1 MYTKI
6 SSGKEHRRHR
16 ARRVSVL
23 LVVLALLFTMLPTGL
38 YTVAGAAEATETA
51 RPEPTPEPPA
61 DDTTDDPA
69 NGTTDDPADGTTDG
83 TTDDPADG
91 TTDDPADGT
100 TDDPADGTTDDPA
113 DDITDRAAPTATAV
127 TVTCYAA
134 VDGGWKQ
141 VGTVQT
147 DKIDSNSTRYY
158 IMAAELDGIYGE
170 YGFSSANY
178 SGELFFPHTDGRNAD
193 TLWADAAPKKNTDGA
208 WRIPLSKQGPIY
220 LYYLPGNT
228 VGTPSYF
235 TGSKA
240 KTDPTMLEDNM
251 FYTITVED
259 DLNRV
264 YQEPPAPKIAFHGE
278 NVSITLNT
286 VSSMAWD
293 AMDGLTGKPLELGPT
308 KQTETSVTYTI
319 VEISQPVVFYPH
331 TDTLVIKYEAEPD
344 GWQHKIGQFEPSVQ
358 APQQSAMVKGKKTL
372 LVEPGDGDYT
382 LLAPDVDRI
391 AVTITGANNH
401 TMFYSFAGWKVVS
414 AAGSPVLPAGT
425 VLTADDLN
433 AYAGSDGVILLQAVW
448 SGVDSHNRPN
458 TVHFFLHLNGEIRGS
473 VDDGVQWEDQKDY
486 TPALHTTRM
495 LGADNIPAE
504 YSNKNAE
511 GVVKPLVAR
520 ATNGDNAYAV
530 DDTIRNM
537 VNNPVQGGRL
547 EDLPNEETIFAY
559 LRAHSDTI
567 TMKVDG
573 VKIPAEMLN
582 SDYFQIRWNMVKFEH
597 SDGWH
602 IDGVLVAKRT
612 RFFVTKTFAGDAEAI
627 KQVRDKFLITVSHT
641 ENGSSVTDF
650 TLVPQ
655 PAKEVT
661 EQGKRGYTRYDA
673 ETDTYTWEVPAQQR
687 RDYTIKETGHTL
699 QGDKWRVN
707 NRYLIRNHP
716 QGLSGG
722 YQDYPEESGITITAV
737 AYGNDVPNTAV
748 QTVALQNIYVG
759 IGTLTVKTQDSITG
773 NGLAKVEYKLS
784 RPGGAEVVLY
794 RKPNTTLYSVVQEE
808 GYTEQIAD
816 CKIIAD
822 ASGFFTIRLE
832 EGTYTLTETLPT
844 GYFGPGTV
852 QVTVVQ
858 NTGGNIS
865 YHAEA
870 KALPEGITP
879 STGSW
884 LQNADA
890 DNVVILNVPRM
901 LISVTARS
909 SWPATGDKLPVTVE
923 LWRDGAPL
931 PGDAYTVELNKENE
945 WQYTWENLPLF
956 TDGTVADYTLR
967 EIEIGDT
974 YRDPGVAEDGFAD
987 YLVTYAKALYRQA
1000 EDKEYR
1006 EEHWWQKADGTQC
1019 FAREALLVVN
1029 NEGIR
1034 GEIAFEKVDEKGY
1047 PLKGAEFTLYADVE
1061 CTKRLAT
1068 ATSDENGDVQFEDK
1082 WPAGTYYLRETTA
1095 PVGYTAAELTW
1106 TVKIAAGKATVSTPG
1121 GTTVTEVKNT
1131 SRLRLKL
1138 RVLGQLGEELPGA
1151 VLWVTRDNGSPMLY
1165 KTDEAG
1171 AALLEQMPA
1180 GDYIIQLAGTPTGY
1194 VPEDSAPNLKAE
1206 YGTLTYLDTANTAW
1220 QLEQCEG
1227 EEYTYLL
1234 TLKLKELHILPST
1247 GGTGT
1252 VPFTLAGAAL
1262 MAVAV
1267 LLPSRK
1273 KVK

>member
-1 MYTKI
+1 MHTKI
-6 SSGKEHRRHR
+6 SSEKEHRRHR

-38 YTVAGAAEATETA
+38 YTVADAAPAEEEPALVPAPEEALPEPEDSMTKEEEMDEQPAEAQ
-51 RPEPTPEPPA
+51 PA
-61 DDTTDDPA
+61 EDKA
-69 NGTTDDPADGTTDG
+69 
-83 TTDDPADG
+83 
-91 TTDDPADGT
+91 
-100 TDDPADGTTDDPA
+100 
-113 DDITDRAAPTATAV
+113 RAAAATV
-127 TVTCYAA
+127 ECYAA
-134 VDGGWKQ
+134 RDGIWYP
-141 VGTVQT
+141 VTTVQT
-147 DKIDSNSTRYY
+147 AAQYTDGSGKLRYY
-158 IMAAELDGIYGE
+158 ITAAELEEVYSV
-170 YGFSSANY
+170 YGFKAANY
-178 SGELFFPHTDGRNAD
+178 HGERFFPHTDSYDPNEM
-193 TLWADAAPKKNTDGA
+193 WADAAPIKSEDGG
-208 WRIPLSKQGPIY
+208 WQIPLSHRTEIR
-220 LYYLPGNT
+220 LYYLPANEEGAE
-228 VGTPSYF
+228 SYF
-235 TGSKA
+235 LNIKELSDETLLA
-240 KTDPTMLEDNM
+240 ENM
-251 FYTITVED
+251 FYTVTVKD

-293 AMDGLTGKPLELGPT
+293 AMDGLTGTHLELEPT

-319 VEISQPVVFYPH
+319 GEISQPVVFYPH
-331 TDTLVIKYEAEPD
+331 TDTLVIKYEAEPE

-382 LLAPDVDRI
+382 LLAPDIDRI
-391 AVTITGANNH
+391 EVKLTGEKANNRSL
-401 TMFYSFAGWKVVS
+401 FYSFLGWRV
-414 AAGSPVLPAGT
+414 ANITEEVLLQPGT
-425 VLTADDLN
+425 KLTAADLQH
-433 AYAGSDGVILLQAVW
+433 YTGSDGEVTLRAKW
-448 SGVDSHNRPN
+448 SGEDKLKRPI
-458 TVHFFLHLNGEIRGS
+458 TTHFFLHLNGEIRGS

-486 TPALHTTRM
+486 TPALYTTRM

-573 VKIPAEMLN
+573 VEIPAEMLN
-582 SDYFQIRWNMVKFEH
+582 SDHFQIRWNMVKFEH

-655 PAKEVT
+655 PAKAVT
-661 EQGKRGYTRYDA
+661 EQGKLGYTRYDA
-673 ETDTYTWEVPAQQR
+673 EADTYTWEVPAKQR
-687 RDYTIKETGHTL
+687 RDYTIKEAGHTL

-784 RPGGAEVVLY
+784 RPGGAEVALY

-808 GYTEQIAD
+808 GYTEQITD

-832 EGTYTLTETLPT
+832 EGTYTLTEVLPT

-852 QVTVVQ
+852 QVTVAQ

-945 WQYTWENLPLF
+945 WQYTWENMPLF

-1047 PLKGAEFTLYADVE
+1047 PLKGAEFTLYADAE

-1106 TVKIAAGKATVSTPG
+1106 TVKIAAGKATISTPG
-1121 GTTVTEVKNT
+1121 GTTVTEMKNT

-1138 RVLGQLGEELPGA
+1138 KVLGPLGEELPGA
-1151 VLWVTRDNGSPMLY
+1151 VLRVTRDNGSPMLY
-1165 KTDEAG
+1165 KTNEAG

-1234 TLKLKELHILPST
+1234 TLGLKELHILPST

-1267 LLPSRK
+1267 LLPGRK

>member
-1 MYTKI
+1 MHTKI

-38 YTVAGAAEATETA
+38 YTVADAAPAEEEPALVPAPEEALPEPEDSMTKEEETDEQPAEAQ
-51 RPEPTPEPPA
+51 PA
-61 DDTTDDPA
+61 EDKA
-69 NGTTDDPADGTTDG
+69 
-83 TTDDPADG
+83 
-91 TTDDPADGT
+91 
-100 TDDPADGTTDDPA
+100 
-113 DDITDRAAPTATAV
+113 RAAAATV
-127 TVTCYAA
+127 ECYAA
-134 VDGGWKQ
+134 RDGIWYP
-141 VGTVQT
+141 VTTVQT
-147 DKIDSNSTRYY
+147 AAQYTDGSGKLRYY
-158 IMAAELDGIYGE
+158 ITAAELEEVYGA
-170 YGFSSANY
+170 YGFTAANY
-178 SGELFFPHTDGRNAD
+178 HGERFFPHTDSYDPNKM
-193 TLWADAAPKKNTDGA
+193 WADAAPIKSEDGG
-208 WRIPLSKQGPIY
+208 WRIPLSHRTEIR
-220 LYYLPGNT
+220 LYYLPANEEGAE
-228 VGTPSYF
+228 SYF
-235 TGSKA
+235 LDKKELSDETLLA
-240 KTDPTMLEDNM
+240 ENM
-251 FYTITVED
+251 FYTVTVKD

-293 AMDGLTGKPLELGPT
+293 AMDGLTGTHLELEPT

-319 VEISQPVVFYPH
+319 GEISQPVVFYPH

-382 LLAPDVDRI
+382 LLAPDIDRI
-391 AVTITGANNH
+391 EVKLTGEKANNRSL
-401 TMFYSFAGWKVVS
+401 FYSFLGWRV
-414 AAGSPVLPAGT
+414 ANITEEVLLQPGT
-425 VLTADDLN
+425 KLTAADLQH
-433 AYAGSDGVILLQAVW
+433 YTGSDGEVTLRAKW
-448 SGVDSHNRPN
+448 SGEDRLKRPI
-458 TVHFFLHLNGEIRGS
+458 TTHFFLHLNGEIRGS

-486 TPALHTTRM
+486 TPALYTTRM

-537 VNNPVQGGRL
+537 VNNPVQDGRL

-573 VKIPAEMLN
+573 VEIPAEMLN

-655 PAKEVT
+655 PAKAVT
-661 EQGKRGYTRYDA
+661 EQGKLGYTRYDA
-673 ETDTYTWEVPAQQR
+673 EADTYTWEVPAQQR

-748 QTVALQNIYVG
+748 QTVALQNRYVG
-759 IGTLTVKTQDSITG
+759 MGTLSVKTQDSITG

-784 RPGGAEVVLY
+784 RPDGAEVALY

-808 GYTEQIAD
+808 GYTEQITD

-832 EGTYTLTETLPT
+832 EGTYTLTEVLPT

-852 QVTVVQ
+852 QVTVAQ

-901 LISVTARS
+901 LISLTARS

-967 EIEIGDT
+967 VTKIGDT

-1047 PLKGAEFTLYADVE
+1047 PLKGAEFTLYADAE

-1106 TVKIAAGKATVSTPG
+1106 TVKIAAGKATISTPG

-1138 RVLGQLGEELPGA
+1138 KVQGPLGEELPGA
-1151 VLWVTRDNGSPMLY
+1151 VLRVTRDNGSPMLY
-1165 KTDEAG
+1165 KTNEAG

-1220 QLEQCEG
+1220 QLEQREG

-1234 TLKLKELHILPST
+1234 TLELKELHVLPST

-1267 LLPSRK
+1267 LLPGRK

>member
-1 MYTKI
+1 MHTKI

-16 ARRVSVL
+16 ARRASVL

-38 YTVAGAAEATETA
+38 YTVADAAPAEEEPALVPAPEEALPEPEDSMTKEEETDEQPAEAQ
-51 RPEPTPEPPA
+51 PA
-61 DDTTDDPA
+61 EDKA
-69 NGTTDDPADGTTDG
+69 
-83 TTDDPADG
+83 
-91 TTDDPADGT
+91 
-100 TDDPADGTTDDPA
+100 
-113 DDITDRAAPTATAV
+113 RAAAATV
-127 TVTCYAA
+127 ECYAA
-134 VDGGWKQ
+134 RDGIWYP
-141 VGTVQT
+141 VTTVQT
-147 DKIDSNSTRYY
+147 AAQYADGSGKLRYY
-158 IMAAELDGIYGE
+158 ITAAELEEVYGA
-170 YGFSSANY
+170 YGFKAANY
-178 SGELFFPHTDGRNAD
+178 HGERFFPHTDSYDPNKM
-193 TLWADAAPKKNTDGA
+193 WAGAAPIKSEDGG
-208 WRIPLSKQGPIY
+208 WQIPLSHRTEIR
-220 LYYLPGNT
+220 LYYLPANKEGAE
-228 VGTPSYF
+228 SYF
-235 TGSKA
+235 LDKKELSNETLLA
-240 KTDPTMLEDNM
+240 ENM
-251 FYTITVED
+251 FYTVTVED

-293 AMDGLTGKPLELGPT
+293 AMDGLTGTHLELEPT

-319 VEISQPVVFYPH
+319 EKISQPVVFYPH

-382 LLAPDVDRI
+382 LLAPDIDRI
-391 AVTITGANNH
+391 EVKLTGEKANNRSL
-401 TMFYSFAGWKVVS
+401 FYSFLGWRV
-414 AAGSPVLPAGT
+414 ANITEEVLLQPGT
-425 VLTADDLN
+425 KLTAADLQH
-433 AYAGSDGVILLQAVW
+433 YTGSDGEVTLRAKW
-448 SGVDSHNRPN
+448 SGEDKLKRPI
-458 TVHFFLHLNGEIRGS
+458 TTHFFLHLNGEIRGS

-486 TPALHTTRM
+486 TPALYTIRM

-573 VKIPAEMLN
+573 VEIPAEMLN

-655 PAKEVT
+655 PAKAVT
-661 EQGKRGYTRYDA
+661 EQGKLGYTRYDA
-673 ETDTYTWEVPAQQR
+673 EADTYTWEVPAQQR

-699 QGDKWRVN
+699 QSDKWRVN

-1047 PLKGAEFTLYADVE
+1047 PLKGAEFTLYADAE

-1106 TVKIAAGKATVSTPG
+1106 TVKIAAGKATISTPG

-1138 RVLGQLGEELPGA
+1138 KVLGPLGEELPGA
-1151 VLWVTRDNGSPMLY
+1151 VLRVTRDNGSPMLY
-1165 KTDEAG
+1165 KTNEAG

-1267 LLPSRK
+1267 LLPGRK

>member
-1 MYTKI
+1 MHTKI

-16 ARRVSVL
+16 ARRASVL

-38 YTVAGAAEATETA
+38 YTVADAAPAEEEPALVPAPEEALPEPEDSMTKEEETDEQPAEAQ
-51 RPEPTPEPPA
+51 PA
-61 DDTTDDPA
+61 EDKA
-69 NGTTDDPADGTTDG
+69 
-83 TTDDPADG
+83 
-91 TTDDPADGT
+91 
-100 TDDPADGTTDDPA
+100 
-113 DDITDRAAPTATAV
+113 RAAAATV
-127 TVTCYAA
+127 ECYAA
-134 VDGGWKQ
+134 RDGIWYP
-141 VGTVQT
+141 VTTVQT
-147 DKIDSNSTRYY
+147 AAQYADGSGKLRYY
-158 IMAAELDGIYGE
+158 ITAAELEEVYGA
-170 YGFSSANY
+170 YGFKAANY
-178 SGELFFPHTDGRNAD
+178 HGERFFPHTDSYDPNKM
-193 TLWADAAPKKNTDGA
+193 WADAAPIKSEDGG
-208 WRIPLSKQGPIY
+208 WQIPLSHRTEIR
-220 LYYLPGNT
+220 LYYLPANKEGAE
-228 VGTPSYF
+228 SYF
-235 TGSKA
+235 LDKKELSNETLLA
-240 KTDPTMLEDNM
+240 ENM
-251 FYTITVED
+251 FYTVTVED

-293 AMDGLTGKPLELGPT
+293 AMDGLTGTHLELEPT

-319 VEISQPVVFYPH
+319 EKISQPVVFYPH

-382 LLAPDVDRI
+382 LLAPDIDRI
-391 AVTITGANNH
+391 EVKLTGEKANNRSL
-401 TMFYSFAGWKVVS
+401 FYSFLGWRV
-414 AAGSPVLPAGT
+414 ANITEEVLLQPGT
-425 VLTADDLN
+425 KLTAADLQH
-433 AYAGSDGVILLQAVW
+433 YTGSDGEVTLRAKW
-448 SGVDSHNRPN
+448 SGEDKLKRPI
-458 TVHFFLHLNGEIRGS
+458 TTHFFLHLNGEIRGS

-486 TPALHTTRM
+486 TPALYTIRM

-573 VKIPAEMLN
+573 VEIPAEMLN

-602 IDGVLVAKRT
+602 IDGVLVAKRA
-612 RFFVTKTFAGDAEAI
+612 RFFVAKTFAGDAEAI

-655 PAKEVT
+655 PAKAVT
-661 EQGKRGYTRYDA
+661 EQGKLGYTRYDA
-673 ETDTYTWEVPAQQR
+673 EADTYTWEVPAQQR

-722 YQDYPEESGITITAV
+722 YQDYPEESGITITAA

-832 EGTYTLTETLPT
+832 EGTYTLTEVLPT

-852 QVTVVQ
+852 QVTVAQ

-931 PGDAYTVELNKENE
+931 TGDAYTVELNKENE

-1047 PLKGAEFTLYADVE
+1047 PLKGAEFTLYADAE

-1106 TVKIAAGKATVSTPG
+1106 TVKIAAGKATISTPG

-1138 RVLGQLGEELPGA
+1138 KVLGPLGEELPGA
-1151 VLWVTRDNGSPMLY
+1151 VLRVTRDNGSPMLY
-1165 KTDEAG
+1165 KTNEAG

-1180 GDYIIQLAGTPTGY
+1180 RDYIIQLAGTPTGY

-1247 GGTGT
+1247 GGAGT

-1267 LLPSRK
+1267 LLPGRK

>member
-1 MYTKI
+1 MHTKI

-16 ARRVSVL
+16 ARRASVL

-38 YTVAGAAEATETA
+38 YTVADAAPAEEEPALVPAPEEALPEPEDSMTKEEETDEQPAEAQ
-51 RPEPTPEPPA
+51 PA
-61 DDTTDDPA
+61 EDKA
-69 NGTTDDPADGTTDG
+69 
-83 TTDDPADG
+83 
-91 TTDDPADGT
+91 
-100 TDDPADGTTDDPA
+100 
-113 DDITDRAAPTATAV
+113 RAAAATV
-127 TVTCYAA
+127 ECYAA
-134 VDGGWKQ
+134 RDGIWYP
-141 VGTVQT
+141 VTTVQT
-147 DKIDSNSTRYY
+147 AAQYADGSGKLRYY
-158 IMAAELDGIYGE
+158 ITAAELEEVYGA
-170 YGFSSANY
+170 YGFKAANY
-178 SGELFFPHTDGRNAD
+178 HGERFFPHTDSYDPNKM
-193 TLWADAAPKKNTDGA
+193 WADAAPIKSEDGG
-208 WRIPLSKQGPIY
+208 WQIPLSHRTEIR
-220 LYYLPGNT
+220 LYYLPANKEGAE
-228 VGTPSYF
+228 SYF
-235 TGSKA
+235 LDKKELSNETLLA
-240 KTDPTMLEDNM
+240 ENM
-251 FYTITVED
+251 FYTVTVED

-293 AMDGLTGKPLELGPT
+293 AMDGLTGTHLELEPT

-319 VEISQPVVFYPH
+319 EKISQPVVFYPH

-382 LLAPDVDRI
+382 LLAPDIDRI
-391 AVTITGANNH
+391 EVKLTGEKANDRSL
-401 TMFYSFAGWKVVS
+401 FYSFLGWRV
-414 AAGSPVLPAGT
+414 ANITEEVLLQPGT
-425 VLTADDLN
+425 KLTAADLQH
-433 AYAGSDGVILLQAVW
+433 YTGSDGEVTLRAKW
-448 SGVDSHNRPN
+448 SGEDKLKRPI
-458 TVHFFLHLNGEIRGS
+458 TTYFFLHLNGEIRGS

-573 VKIPAEMLN
+573 VDIPAEMLN

-655 PAKEVT
+655 PAKAVT
-661 EQGKRGYTRYDA
+661 EQGKIGYTRYDA

-722 YQDYPEESGITITAV
+722 YQDYPEESGITITAA

-852 QVTVVQ
+852 QVTVAQ

-1151 VLWVTRDNGSPMLY
+1151 VLRVTRDNGSPMLY
-1165 KTDEAG
+1165 KTNEAG

-1227 EEYTYLL
+1227 EGYTYLL
-1234 TLKLKELHILPST
+1234 TLELKELHILPST
-1247 GGTGT
+1247 GGAGT

-1267 LLPSRK
+1267 LLPGRK

>member
-1 MYTKI
+1 MHTKI

-16 ARRVSVL
+16 ARRASVL

-38 YTVAGAAEATETA
+38 YTVADAAPAEEEPALVPAPEEALPEPEDSMTKEEETDEQPAEAQ
-51 RPEPTPEPPA
+51 PA
-61 DDTTDDPA
+61 EDKA
-69 NGTTDDPADGTTDG
+69 
-83 TTDDPADG
+83 
-91 TTDDPADGT
+91 
-100 TDDPADGTTDDPA
+100 
-113 DDITDRAAPTATAV
+113 RAAAATV
-127 TVTCYAA
+127 ECYAA
-134 VDGGWKQ
+134 RDGIWYP
-141 VGTVQT
+141 VTTVQT
-147 DKIDSNSTRYY
+147 AAQYADGSGKLRYY
-158 IMAAELDGIYGE
+158 ITAAELEEVYGA
-170 YGFSSANY
+170 YGFKAANY
-178 SGELFFPHTDGRNAD
+178 HGERFFPHTDSYDPNKM
-193 TLWADAAPKKNTDGA
+193 WAGAAPIKSEDGG
-208 WRIPLSKQGPIY
+208 WQIPLSHRTEIR
-220 LYYLPGNT
+220 LYYLPANKEGAE
-228 VGTPSYF
+228 SYF
-235 TGSKA
+235 LDKKELSNETLLA
-240 KTDPTMLEDNM
+240 ENM
-251 FYTITVED
+251 FYTVTVED

-293 AMDGLTGKPLELGPT
+293 AMDGLTGKPLKLEPT

-382 LLAPDVDRI
+382 LLAPDIDRI
-391 AVTITGANNH
+391 EVKLTGEKANNRLL
-401 TMFYSFAGWKVVS
+401 FYSFLGWRV
-414 AAGSPVLPAGT
+414 ANITEEVLLQPGT
-425 VLTADDLN
+425 KLTAADLQH
-433 AYAGSDGVILLQAVW
+433 YTGSDGEVTLRAKW
-448 SGVDSHNRPN
+448 SGEDKLKRPI
-458 TVHFFLHLNGEIRGS
+458 TTHFFLHLNGEIRGS

-486 TPALHTTRM
+486 TPALYTTRM

-573 VKIPAEMLN
+573 VDIPAEMLN

-641 ENGSSVTDF
+641 ENGSSVADF

-655 PAKEVT
+655 PAKAVT
-661 EQGKRGYTRYDA
+661 EQGKLGYTRYDA
-673 ETDTYTWEVPAQQR
+673 EADTYTWEVPAQQR

-852 QVTVVQ
+852 QVTVAQ

-967 EIEIGDT
+967 ETEIGDT

-1047 PLKGAEFTLYADVE
+1047 PLKGAEFTLYADAE

-1106 TVKIAAGKATVSTPG
+1106 TVKIAAGKATISTPG

-1138 RVLGQLGEELPGA
+1138 KVLGPLGEELPGA
-1151 VLWVTRDNGSPMLY
+1151 VLRVTRDNGSPMLY
-1165 KTDEAG
+1165 KTNEAG

-1220 QLEQCEG
+1220 QLEQCKG

-1234 TLKLKELHILPST
+1234 TLELKELHILPST

-1252 VPFTLAGAAL
+1252 VPFTLAG
-1262 MAVAV
+1262 V
-1267 LLPSRK
+1267 LLMGLTAVMLCRK
-1273 KVK
+1273 KQVK

>member
-1 MYTKI
+1 MHTKI

-16 ARRVSVL
+16 ARRASVL

-38 YTVAGAAEATETA
+38 YTVADAAPAEEEPALVPAPEEALPEPEDSMTKEEETDEQPAEAQ
-51 RPEPTPEPPA
+51 PA
-61 DDTTDDPA
+61 EDKA
-69 NGTTDDPADGTTDG
+69 
-83 TTDDPADG
+83 
-91 TTDDPADGT
+91 
-100 TDDPADGTTDDPA
+100 
-113 DDITDRAAPTATAV
+113 RAAAATV
-127 TVTCYAA
+127 ECYAA
-134 VDGGWKQ
+134 RDGIWYP
-141 VGTVQT
+141 VTTVQT
-147 DKIDSNSTRYY
+147 AAQYADGSGKLRYY
-158 IMAAELDGIYGE
+158 ITAAELEEVYGA
-170 YGFSSANY
+170 YGFKAANY
-178 SGELFFPHTDGRNAD
+178 HGERFFPHTDSYDPNKM
-193 TLWADAAPKKNTDGA
+193 WADAAPIKSEDGG
-208 WRIPLSKQGPIY
+208 WQIPLSHRTEIR
-220 LYYLPGNT
+220 LYYLPANKEGAE
-228 VGTPSYF
+228 SYF
-235 TGSKA
+235 LDKKELSNETLLA
-240 KTDPTMLEDNM
+240 ENM
-251 FYTITVED
+251 FYTVTVED

-293 AMDGLTGKPLELGPT
+293 AMDGLTGTHLELEPT

-319 VEISQPVVFYPH
+319 EKISQPVVFYPH

-382 LLAPDVDRI
+382 LLAPDIDRI
-391 AVTITGANNH
+391 EVKLTGEKANNRSL
-401 TMFYSFAGWKVVS
+401 FYSFLGWRV
-414 AAGSPVLPAGT
+414 ANITEEVLLQPGT
-425 VLTADDLN
+425 KLTAADLQH
-433 AYAGSDGVILLQAVW
+433 YTGSDGEVTLRAKW
-448 SGVDSHNRPN
+448 SGEDKLKRPI
-458 TVHFFLHLNGEIRGS
+458 TTHFFLHLNGEIRGS

-486 TPALHTTRM
+486 TPALYTIRM

-573 VKIPAEMLN
+573 VEIPAEMLN

-655 PAKEVT
+655 PAKAVT
-661 EQGKRGYTRYDA
+661 EQGKLGYTRYDA
-673 ETDTYTWEVPAQQR
+673 EADTYTWEVPAQQR

-1029 NEGIR
+1029 NEGIQ

-1047 PLKGAEFTLYADVE
+1047 PLKGAEFTLYADAE

-1151 VLWVTRDNGSPMLY
+1151 VLRVTRDNGSPMLY
-1165 KTDEAG
+1165 KTNEAG

-1234 TLKLKELHILPST
+1234 TLELKELHILPST
-1247 GGTGT
+1247 GGAGT

-1267 LLPSRK
+1267 LLPGRK

>member
-1 MYTKI
+1 MHTKI

-16 ARRVSVL
+16 ARRASVL

-38 YTVAGAAEATETA
+38 YTVADAAPAEEEPALVPAPEEALPEPEDSMTKEEETDEQPAEAQ
-51 RPEPTPEPPA
+51 PA
-61 DDTTDDPA
+61 EDKA
-69 NGTTDDPADGTTDG
+69 
-83 TTDDPADG
+83 
-91 TTDDPADGT
+91 
-100 TDDPADGTTDDPA
+100 
-113 DDITDRAAPTATAV
+113 RAAAATV
-127 TVTCYAA
+127 ECYAA
-134 VDGGWKQ
+134 RDGIWYP
-141 VGTVQT
+141 VTTVQT
-147 DKIDSNSTRYY
+147 AAQYADGSGKLRYY
-158 IMAAELDGIYGE
+158 ITAAELEEVYGA
-170 YGFSSANY
+170 YGFKAANY
-178 SGELFFPHTDGRNAD
+178 HGERFFPHTDSYDPNKM
-193 TLWADAAPKKNTDGA
+193 WAGAAPIKSEDGG
-208 WRIPLSKQGPIY
+208 WQIPLSHRTEIR
-220 LYYLPGNT
+220 LYYLPANKEGAE
-228 VGTPSYF
+228 SYF
-235 TGSKA
+235 LDKKELSNETLLA
-240 KTDPTMLEDNM
+240 ENM
-251 FYTITVED
+251 FYTVTVED

-293 AMDGLTGKPLELGPT
+293 AMDGLTGTHLELEPT

-319 VEISQPVVFYPH
+319 EKISQPVVFYPH

-382 LLAPDVDRI
+382 LLAPDIDRI
-391 AVTITGANNH
+391 EVKLTGEKANNRSL
-401 TMFYSFAGWKVVS
+401 FYSFLGWRV
-414 AAGSPVLPAGT
+414 ANITEEVLLQPGT
-425 VLTADDLN
+425 KLTAADLQH
-433 AYAGSDGVILLQAVW
+433 YTGSDGEVTLRAKW
-448 SGVDSHNRPN
+448 SGEDKLKRPI
-458 TVHFFLHLNGEIRGS
+458 TTHFFLHLNGEIRGS

-486 TPALHTTRM
+486 TPALYTIRM

-573 VKIPAEMLN
+573 VEIPAEMLN

-655 PAKEVT
+655 PAKAVT
-661 EQGKRGYTRYDA
+661 EQGKLGYTRYDA
-673 ETDTYTWEVPAQQR
+673 EADTYTWEVPAQQR

-748 QTVALQNIYVG
+748 QTVALQTIYVG

-1047 PLKGAEFTLYADVE
+1047 PLKGAEFTLYADAE

-1106 TVKIAAGKATVSTPG
+1106 TVKIAAGKATISTPG

-1138 RVLGQLGEELPGA
+1138 KVLGPLGEELPGA
-1151 VLWVTRDNGSPMLY
+1151 VLRVTRDNGSPMLY
-1165 KTDEAG
+1165 KTNEAG

-1234 TLKLKELHILPST
+1234 TLELKELHILPST

-1267 LLPSRK
+1267 LLPGRK

>member
-1 MYTKI
+1 MHTKI

-16 ARRVSVL
+16 ARRASVL

-38 YTVAGAAEATETA
+38 YTVADAAPAEEEPALVPAPEEALPEPEDSMTKEEETDEQPAEAQ
-51 RPEPTPEPPA
+51 PA
-61 DDTTDDPA
+61 EDKA
-69 NGTTDDPADGTTDG
+69 
-83 TTDDPADG
+83 
-91 TTDDPADGT
+91 
-100 TDDPADGTTDDPA
+100 
-113 DDITDRAAPTATAV
+113 RAAAATV
-127 TVTCYAA
+127 ECYAA
-134 VDGGWKQ
+134 RDGIWYP
-141 VGTVQT
+141 VTTVQT
-147 DKIDSNSTRYY
+147 AAQYADGSGKLRYY
-158 IMAAELDGIYGE
+158 ITAAELEEVYGA
-170 YGFSSANY
+170 YGFKAANY
-178 SGELFFPHTDGRNAD
+178 HGERFFPHTDSYDPNKM
-193 TLWADAAPKKNTDGA
+193 WAGAAPIKSEDGG
-208 WRIPLSKQGPIY
+208 WQIPLSHRTEIR
-220 LYYLPGNT
+220 LYYLPANKEGAE
-228 VGTPSYF
+228 SYF
-235 TGSKA
+235 LDKKELSNETLLA
-240 KTDPTMLEDNM
+240 ENM
-251 FYTITVED
+251 FYTVTVED

-293 AMDGLTGKPLELGPT
+293 AMDGLTGTHLELEPT

-319 VEISQPVVFYPH
+319 EKISQPVVFYPH

-382 LLAPDVDRI
+382 LLAPDIDRI
-391 AVTITGANNH
+391 EVKLTGEKANNRSL
-401 TMFYSFAGWKVVS
+401 FYSFLGWRV
-414 AAGSPVLPAGT
+414 ANITEEVLLQPGT
-425 VLTADDLN
+425 KLTAADLQH
-433 AYAGSDGVILLQAVW
+433 YTGSDGEVTLRAKW
-448 SGVDSHNRPN
+448 SGEDKLKRPI
-458 TVHFFLHLNGEIRGS
+458 TTHFFLHLNGEIRGS

-486 TPALHTTRM
+486 TPALYTIRM

-573 VKIPAEMLN
+573 VEIPAEMLN

-655 PAKEVT
+655 PAKAVT
-661 EQGKRGYTRYDA
+661 EQGKLGYTRYDA
-673 ETDTYTWEVPAQQR
+673 EADTYTWEVPAQQR

-722 YQDYPEESGITITAV
+722 YQDYPEESGITITAA

-832 EGTYTLTETLPT
+832 EGTYTLTEVLPT

-852 QVTVVQ
+852 QVTVAQ

-931 PGDAYTVELNKENE
+931 TGDAYTVELNKENE

-1047 PLKGAEFTLYADVE
+1047 PLKGAEFTLYADAE

-1106 TVKIAAGKATVSTPG
+1106 TVKIAAGKATISTPG

-1138 RVLGQLGEELPGA
+1138 KVLGPLGEELPGA
-1151 VLWVTRDNGSPMLY
+1151 VLRVTRDNGSPMLY
-1165 KTDEAG
+1165 KTNEAG

-1247 GGTGT
+1247 GGAGT

-1267 LLPSRK
+1267 LLPGRK

>member
-1 MYTKI
+1 MHTKI

-16 ARRVSVL
+16 ARRASVL

-38 YTVAGAAEATETA
+38 YTVADAAPAEEEPALVPAPEEALPEPEDSMTKEEETDEQPAEAQ
-51 RPEPTPEPPA
+51 PA
-61 DDTTDDPA
+61 EDKA
-69 NGTTDDPADGTTDG
+69 
-83 TTDDPADG
+83 
-91 TTDDPADGT
+91 
-100 TDDPADGTTDDPA
+100 
-113 DDITDRAAPTATAV
+113 RAAAATV
-127 TVTCYAA
+127 ECYAA
-134 VDGGWKQ
+134 RDGIWYP
-141 VGTVQT
+141 VTTVQT
-147 DKIDSNSTRYY
+147 AAQYADGSGKLRYY
-158 IMAAELDGIYGE
+158 ITAAELEEVYGA
-170 YGFSSANY
+170 YGFKAANY
-178 SGELFFPHTDGRNAD
+178 HGERFFPHTDSYDPNKM
-193 TLWADAAPKKNTDGA
+193 WADAAPIKSEDGG
-208 WRIPLSKQGPIY
+208 WQIPLSHRTEIR
-220 LYYLPGNT
+220 LYYLPANKEGAE
-228 VGTPSYF
+228 SYF
-235 TGSKA
+235 LDKKELSNETLLA
-240 KTDPTMLEDNM
+240 ENM
-251 FYTITVED
+251 FYTVTVED

-293 AMDGLTGKPLELGPT
+293 AMDGLTGTHLELEPT

-319 VEISQPVVFYPH
+319 EKISQPVVFYPH

-382 LLAPDVDRI
+382 LLAPDIDRI
-391 AVTITGANNH
+391 EVKLTGEKANNRSL
-401 TMFYSFAGWKVVS
+401 FYSFLGWRV
-414 AAGSPVLPAGT
+414 ANITEEVLLQPGT
-425 VLTADDLN
+425 KLTAADLQH
-433 AYAGSDGVILLQAVW
+433 YTGSDGEVTLRAKW
-448 SGVDSHNRPN
+448 SGEDKLKRPI
-458 TVHFFLHLNGEIRGS
+458 TTHFFLHLNGEIRGS

-486 TPALHTTRM
+486 TPALYTIRM

-573 VKIPAEMLN
+573 VEIPAEMLN

-602 IDGVLVAKRT
+602 IDGVLVAKRA
-612 RFFVTKTFAGDAEAI
+612 RFFVAKTFAGDAEAI

-655 PAKEVT
+655 PAKAVT
-661 EQGKRGYTRYDA
+661 EQGKLGYTRYDA
-673 ETDTYTWEVPAQQR
+673 EADTYTWEVPAQQR

-722 YQDYPEESGITITAV
+722 YQDYPEESGITITAA

-808 GYTEQIAD
+808 NYTEQIAD

-832 EGTYTLTETLPT
+832 EGTYTLTEVLPT

-852 QVTVVQ
+852 QVTVAQ

-931 PGDAYTVELNKENE
+931 TGDAYTVELNKENE

-1047 PLKGAEFTLYADVE
+1047 PLKGAEFTLYADAE

-1106 TVKIAAGKATVSTPG
+1106 TVKIAAGKATISTPG

-1138 RVLGQLGEELPGA
+1138 KVLDPLGEELPGA
-1151 VLWVTRDNGSPMLY
+1151 VLRVTRDNGSPMLY
-1165 KTDEAG
+1165 KTNEAG

-1247 GGTGT
+1247 GGAGT

-1267 LLPSRK
+1267 LLPGRK

>member
-1 MYTKI
+1 MHTKI

-16 ARRVSVL
+16 ARRASVL

-38 YTVAGAAEATETA
+38 YTVADAAPAEEEPALVPAPEEALPEPEDSMTKEEETDEQPAEAQ
-51 RPEPTPEPPA
+51 PA
-61 DDTTDDPA
+61 EDKA
-69 NGTTDDPADGTTDG
+69 
-83 TTDDPADG
+83 
-91 TTDDPADGT
+91 
-100 TDDPADGTTDDPA
+100 
-113 DDITDRAAPTATAV
+113 RAAAATV
-127 TVTCYAA
+127 ECYAA
-134 VDGGWKQ
+134 RDGIWYP
-141 VGTVQT
+141 VTTVQT
-147 DKIDSNSTRYY
+147 AAQYADGSGKLRYY
-158 IMAAELDGIYGE
+158 ITAAELEEVYGA
-170 YGFSSANY
+170 YGFKAANY
-178 SGELFFPHTDGRNAD
+178 HGERFFPHTDSYDPNKM
-193 TLWADAAPKKNTDGA
+193 WAGAAPIKSEDGG
-208 WRIPLSKQGPIY
+208 WQIPLSHRTEIR
-220 LYYLPGNT
+220 LYYLPANKEGAE
-228 VGTPSYF
+228 SYF
-235 TGSKA
+235 LDKKELSNETLLA
-240 KTDPTMLEDNM
+240 ENM
-251 FYTITVED
+251 FYTVTVED

-293 AMDGLTGKPLELGPT
+293 AMDGLTGKPLKLEPT

-382 LLAPDVDRI
+382 LLAPDIDRI
-391 AVTITGANNH
+391 EVKLTGEKANDRSL
-401 TMFYSFAGWKVVS
+401 FYSFLGWRV
-414 AAGSPVLPAGT
+414 ANITEEVLLQPGT
-425 VLTADDLN
+425 KLTAADLQH
-433 AYAGSDGVILLQAVW
+433 YTGSDGEVTLRAKW
-448 SGVDSHNRPN
+448 SGEDKLKRPI
-458 TVHFFLHLNGEIRGS
+458 TTYFFLHLNGEIRGS

-573 VKIPAEMLN
+573 VEIPAEMLN

-612 RFFVTKTFAGDAEAI
+612 RFFVAKTFAGDAEAI

-655 PAKEVT
+655 PAKAVT
-661 EQGKRGYTRYDA
+661 EQGKLGYTRYDA
-673 ETDTYTWEVPAQQR
+673 EADTYTWEVPAQQR

-722 YQDYPEESGITITAV
+722 YQDYPEESGITITAA

-832 EGTYTLTETLPT
+832 EGTYTLTEVLPT

-852 QVTVVQ
+852 QVTVAQ

-931 PGDAYTVELNKENE
+931 TGDAYTVELNKENE

-1047 PLKGAEFTLYADVE
+1047 PLKGAEFTLYADAE

-1106 TVKIAAGKATVSTPG
+1106 TVKIAAGKATISTPG

-1138 RVLGQLGEELPGA
+1138 KVLGPLGEELPGA
-1151 VLWVTRDNGSPMLY
+1151 VLRVTRDNGSPMLY
-1165 KTDEAG
+1165 KTNEAG

-1247 GGTGT
+1247 GGAGT

-1267 LLPSRK
+1267 LLPGRK

>member
-1 MYTKI
+1 MHTKI

-16 ARRVSVL
+16 ARRASVL

-38 YTVAGAAEATETA
+38 YTVADAAPAEEEPALVPAPEEALPEPEDSMTKEEETDEQPAEAQ
-51 RPEPTPEPPA
+51 PA
-61 DDTTDDPA
+61 EDKA
-69 NGTTDDPADGTTDG
+69 
-83 TTDDPADG
+83 
-91 TTDDPADGT
+91 
-100 TDDPADGTTDDPA
+100 
-113 DDITDRAAPTATAV
+113 RAAAATV
-127 TVTCYAA
+127 ECYAA
-134 VDGGWKQ
+134 RDGIWYP
-141 VGTVQT
+141 VTTVQT
-147 DKIDSNSTRYY
+147 AAQYADGSGKLRYY
-158 IMAAELDGIYGE
+158 ITAAELEEVYGA
-170 YGFSSANY
+170 YGFKAANY
-178 SGELFFPHTDGRNAD
+178 HGERFFPHTDSYDPNKM
-193 TLWADAAPKKNTDGA
+193 WAGAAPIKSEDGG
-208 WRIPLSKQGPIY
+208 WQIPLSHRTEIR
-220 LYYLPGNT
+220 LYYLPANKEGAE
-228 VGTPSYF
+228 SYF
-235 TGSKA
+235 LDKKELSNETLLA
-240 KTDPTMLEDNM
+240 ENM
-251 FYTITVED
+251 FYTVTVED

-293 AMDGLTGKPLELGPT
+293 AMDGLTGTHLELEPT

-319 VEISQPVVFYPH
+319 EKISQPVVFYPH

-382 LLAPDVDRI
+382 LLAPDIDRI
-391 AVTITGANNH
+391 EVKLTGEKANNRLL
-401 TMFYSFAGWKVVS
+401 FYSFLGWRV
-414 AAGSPVLPAGT
+414 ANITEEVLLQPGT
-425 VLTADDLN
+425 KLTAADLQH
-433 AYAGSDGVILLQAVW
+433 YTGSDGEVTLRAKW
-448 SGVDSHNRPN
+448 SGEDKLKRPI
-458 TVHFFLHLNGEIRGS
+458 TTHFFLHLNGEIRGS

-486 TPALHTTRM
+486 TPALYTTRM

-573 VKIPAEMLN
+573 VDIPAEMLN

-641 ENGSSVTDF
+641 ENGSSVADF

-655 PAKEVT
+655 PAKAVT
-661 EQGKRGYTRYDA
+661 EQGKLGYTRYDA
-673 ETDTYTWEVPAQQR
+673 EADTYTWEVPAQQR

-832 EGTYTLTETLPT
+832 EGTYTLTETLPM

-852 QVTVVQ
+852 QVTVAQ

-1047 PLKGAEFTLYADVE
+1047 PLKGAEFTLYADAE

-1106 TVKIAAGKATVSTPG
+1106 TVKIAAGKATISTPG

-1138 RVLGQLGEELPGA
+1138 KVLGPLGEELPGA
-1151 VLWVTRDNGSPMLY
+1151 VLRVTRDNGSPMLY
-1165 KTDEAG
+1165 KTNEAG

-1267 LLPSRK
+1267 LLPGRK

>member
-1 MYTKI
+1 MHTKI

-38 YTVAGAAEATETA
+38 YTVADAAPAEEEPALVPAPEEALPEPEDSMTKEEETDEQPAEAQ
-51 RPEPTPEPPA
+51 PA
-61 DDTTDDPA
+61 EDKA
-69 NGTTDDPADGTTDG
+69 
-83 TTDDPADG
+83 
-91 TTDDPADGT
+91 
-100 TDDPADGTTDDPA
+100 
-113 DDITDRAAPTATAV
+113 RAAAATV
-127 TVTCYAA
+127 ECYAA
-134 VDGGWKQ
+134 RDGIWYP
-141 VGTVQT
+141 VTTVQT
-147 DKIDSNSTRYY
+147 AAQYADGSGKLRYY
-158 IMAAELDGIYGE
+158 ITAAELEEVYGA
-170 YGFSSANY
+170 YGFKAANY
-178 SGELFFPHTDGRNAD
+178 HGERFFPHTDSYDPNKM
-193 TLWADAAPKKNTDGA
+193 WAGAAPIKSEDGG
-208 WRIPLSKQGPIY
+208 WQIPLSHRTEIR
-220 LYYLPGNT
+220 LYYLPANKEGAE
-228 VGTPSYF
+228 SYF
-235 TGSKA
+235 LDKKELSNETLLA
-240 KTDPTMLEDNM
+240 ENM
-251 FYTITVED
+251 FYTVTVED

-293 AMDGLTGKPLELGPT
+293 AMDGLTGTHLELEPT

-319 VEISQPVVFYPH
+319 EKISQPVVFYPH

-382 LLAPDVDRI
+382 LLAPDIDRI
-391 AVTITGANNH
+391 EVKLTGEKANNRSL
-401 TMFYSFAGWKVVS
+401 FYSFLGWRV
-414 AAGSPVLPAGT
+414 ANITEEVLLQPGT
-425 VLTADDLN
+425 KLTAADLQH
-433 AYAGSDGVILLQAVW
+433 YTGSDGEVTLRAKW
-448 SGVDSHNRPN
+448 SGEDKLKRPI
-458 TVHFFLHLNGEIRGS
+458 TTHFFLHLNGEIRGS

-486 TPALHTTRM
+486 TPALYTIRM

-573 VKIPAEMLN
+573 VEIPAEMLN

-655 PAKEVT
+655 PAKAVT
-661 EQGKRGYTRYDA
+661 EQGKLGYTRYDA
-673 ETDTYTWEVPAQQR
+673 EADTYTWEVPAQQR

-722 YQDYPEESGITITAV
+722 YQDYPEESGITITAA

-832 EGTYTLTETLPT
+832 EGTYTLTEVLPT

-852 QVTVVQ
+852 QVTVAQ

-931 PGDAYTVELNKENE
+931 TGDAYTVELNKENE

-1047 PLKGAEFTLYADVE
+1047 PLKGAEFTLYADAE
-1061 CTKRLAT
+1061 CTEWLAT
-1068 ATSDENGDVQFEDK
+1068 ATSDENGDVQFKDK

-1106 TVKIAAGKATVSTPG
+1106 TVKIAAGKATISTPG

-1138 RVLGQLGEELPGA
+1138 KVLGPLGEELPGA
-1151 VLWVTRDNGSPMLY
+1151 VLRVTRDNGSPMLY
-1165 KTDEAG
+1165 KTNEAG

-1234 TLKLKELHILPST
+1234 TLELKELHILPST
-1247 GGTGT
+1247 GGAGT

-1267 LLPSRK
+1267 LLPGRK

>member
-1 MYTKI
+1 MHTKI

-16 ARRVSVL
+16 ARRASVL

-38 YTVAGAAEATETA
+38 YTVADAAPAEEEPALVPAPEEALPEPEDSMTKEEETDEQPAEAQ
-51 RPEPTPEPPA
+51 PA
-61 DDTTDDPA
+61 EDKA
-69 NGTTDDPADGTTDG
+69 
-83 TTDDPADG
+83 
-91 TTDDPADGT
+91 
-100 TDDPADGTTDDPA
+100 
-113 DDITDRAAPTATAV
+113 RAAAATV
-127 TVTCYAA
+127 ECYAA
-134 VDGGWKQ
+134 RDGIWYP
-141 VGTVQT
+141 VTTVQT
-147 DKIDSNSTRYY
+147 AAQYADGSGKLRYY
-158 IMAAELDGIYGE
+158 ITAAELEEVYGA
-170 YGFSSANY
+170 YGFKAANY
-178 SGELFFPHTDGRNAD
+178 HGERFFPHTDSYDPNKM
-193 TLWADAAPKKNTDGA
+193 WAGAAPIKSEDGG
-208 WRIPLSKQGPIY
+208 WQIPLSHRTEIR
-220 LYYLPGNT
+220 LYYLPANKEGAE
-228 VGTPSYF
+228 SYF
-235 TGSKA
+235 LDKKELSNETLLA
-240 KTDPTMLEDNM
+240 ENM
-251 FYTITVED
+251 FYTVTVED

-293 AMDGLTGKPLELGPT
+293 AMDGLTGTHLELEPT

-319 VEISQPVVFYPH
+319 EKISQPVVFYPH
-331 TDTLVIKYEAEPD
+331 TDTLVIKYEAELD

-382 LLAPDVDRI
+382 LLAPDIDRI
-391 AVTITGANNH
+391 EVKLTGEKANNRSL
-401 TMFYSFAGWKVVS
+401 FYSFLGWRV
-414 AAGSPVLPAGT
+414 ANITEEVLLQPGT
-425 VLTADDLN
+425 KLTAADLQH
-433 AYAGSDGVILLQAVW
+433 YTGSDGEVTLRAKW
-448 SGVDSHNRPN
+448 SGEDKLKRPI
-458 TVHFFLHLNGEIRGS
+458 TTYFFLHLNGEIRGS

-511 GVVKPLVAR
+511 GVVKPLAAR

-573 VKIPAEMLN
+573 VEIPAEMLN

-602 IDGVLVAKRT
+602 IDGVLVAKRA
-612 RFFVTKTFAGDAEAI
+612 RFFVAKTFAGDAEAI

-655 PAKEVT
+655 PAKAVT
-661 EQGKRGYTRYDA
+661 EQGKLGYTRYDA
-673 ETDTYTWEVPAQQR
+673 EADTYTWEVPAQQR

-722 YQDYPEESGITITAV
+722 YQDYPEESGITITAA

-852 QVTVVQ
+852 QVTVAQ

-1151 VLWVTRDNGSPMLY
+1151 VLRVTRDNGSPMLY
-1165 KTDEAG
+1165 KTNEAG

-1227 EEYTYLL
+1227 EGYTYLL
-1234 TLKLKELHILPST
+1234 TLELKELHILPST
-1247 GGTGT
+1247 GGAGT

-1267 LLPSRK
+1267 LLPGRK

>member
-1 MYTKI
+1 MHTKI

-16 ARRVSVL
+16 ARRGSVL

-38 YTVAGAAEATETA
+38 YTVADAAPAEEEPALVPAPEEALPEPEDSMTKEEEMDEQPAEAQ
-51 RPEPTPEPPA
+51 PA
-61 DDTTDDPA
+61 EDKA
-69 NGTTDDPADGTTDG
+69 
-83 TTDDPADG
+83 
-91 TTDDPADGT
+91 
-100 TDDPADGTTDDPA
+100 
-113 DDITDRAAPTATAV
+113 RAAAATV
-127 TVTCYAA
+127 ECYAA
-134 VDGGWKQ
+134 RDGIWYP
-141 VGTVQT
+141 VTTVQT
-147 DKIDSNSTRYY
+147 AAQYTDGSGKLRYY
-158 IMAAELDGIYGE
+158 ITAAELEEVYSV
-170 YGFSSANY
+170 YGFKAANY
-178 SGELFFPHTDGRNAD
+178 RGERFFPHTDSYDPNEM
-193 TLWADAAPKKNTDGA
+193 WADAAPIKSEDGG
-208 WRIPLSKQGPIY
+208 WQIPLSHRTEIR
-220 LYYLPGNT
+220 LYYLPANEEGAE
-228 VGTPSYF
+228 SYF
-235 TGSKA
+235 LDKKELSDETLLA
-240 KTDPTMLEDNM
+240 ENM
-251 FYTITVED
+251 FYTVTVKD

-293 AMDGLTGKPLELGPT
+293 AMDGLTGTHLELEPT

-319 VEISQPVVFYPH
+319 GEISQPVVFYPH

-382 LLAPDVDRI
+382 LLAPDIDRI
-391 AVTITGANNH
+391 EVKLTGEKANNRSL
-401 TMFYSFAGWKVVS
+401 FYSFLGWRV
-414 AAGSPVLPAGT
+414 ANITEEVLLQPGT
-425 VLTADDLN
+425 KLTAADLQH
-433 AYAGSDGVILLQAVW
+433 YTGSDGEVTLRAKW
-448 SGVDSHNRPN
+448 SGEDKLKRPI
-458 TVHFFLHLNGEIRGS
+458 TTHFFLHLNGEIRGS

-486 TPALHTTRM
+486 TPALYTTRM

-537 VNNPVQGGRL
+537 VNNPVQDGRL

-573 VKIPAEMLN
+573 VEIPAEMLN
-582 SDYFQIRWNMVKFEH
+582 SDHFQIRWNMVKFEH

-655 PAKEVT
+655 PAKAVT
-661 EQGKRGYTRYDA
+661 EQGKLGYTRYDA
-673 ETDTYTWEVPAQQR
+673 EADTYTWEVPAQQR

-784 RPGGAEVVLY
+784 RPGGAEVALY

-808 GYTEQIAD
+808 GYTEQITD

-832 EGTYTLTETLPT
+832 EGTYTLTEVLPT

-852 QVTVVQ
+852 QVTVAQ

-909 SWPATGDKLPVTVE
+909 SWPATGDKLPVTVG

-931 PGDAYTVELNKENE
+931 PGDAYTVELNEENE

-967 EIEIGDT
+967 VTKIGDT
-974 YRDPGVAEDGFAD
+974 YRDPGAAEDGFAD

-1034 GEIAFEKVDEKGY
+1034 GEITFEKVDEKGY
-1047 PLKGAEFTLYADVE
+1047 PLKGAEFTLYADAE

-1106 TVKIAAGKATVSTPG
+1106 TVKIAAGKATISTPG

-1138 RVLGQLGEELPGA
+1138 KVLGPLGEELPGA
-1151 VLWVTRDNGSPMLY
+1151 VLRVTRNNGSPMLY
-1165 KTDEAG
+1165 KTNEAG

-1206 YGTLTYLDTANTAW
+1206 YGVLTYLDTANTAW

-1234 TLKLKELHILPST
+1234 TLRLKELHILPST

-1267 LLPSRK
+1267 LLPGRK

>member
-1 MYTKI
+1 MHTKI

-16 ARRVSVL
+16 ARRASVL

-38 YTVAGAAEATETA
+38 YTVADAAPAEEEPALVPAPEEALPEPEDSMTKEEETDEQPAEAQ
-51 RPEPTPEPPA
+51 PA
-61 DDTTDDPA
+61 EDKA
-69 NGTTDDPADGTTDG
+69 
-83 TTDDPADG
+83 
-91 TTDDPADGT
+91 
-100 TDDPADGTTDDPA
+100 
-113 DDITDRAAPTATAV
+113 RAAAATV
-127 TVTCYAA
+127 ECYAA
-134 VDGGWKQ
+134 RDGIWYP
-141 VGTVQT
+141 VTTVQT
-147 DKIDSNSTRYY
+147 AAQYADGSGKLCYY
-158 IMAAELDGIYGE
+158 ITAAELEEVYGA
-170 YGFSSANY
+170 YGFKAANY
-178 SGELFFPHTDGRNAD
+178 HGERFFPHTDSYDPNKM
-193 TLWADAAPKKNTDGA
+193 WAGAAPIKSEDGG
-208 WRIPLSKQGPIY
+208 WQIPLSHRTEIR
-220 LYYLPGNT
+220 LYYLPANKEGAE
-228 VGTPSYF
+228 SYF
-235 TGSKA
+235 LDKKELSNETLLA
-240 KTDPTMLEDNM
+240 ENM
-251 FYTITVED
+251 FYTVTVED

-293 AMDGLTGKPLELGPT
+293 AMDGLTGTHLELEPT

-319 VEISQPVVFYPH
+319 EKISQPVVFYPH

-382 LLAPDVDRI
+382 LLAPDIDRI
-391 AVTITGANNH
+391 EVKLTGEKANNRSL
-401 TMFYSFAGWKVVS
+401 FYSFLGWRV
-414 AAGSPVLPAGT
+414 ANITEEVLLQPGT
-425 VLTADDLN
+425 KLTAADLQH
-433 AYAGSDGVILLQAVW
+433 YTGSDGEVTLRAKW
-448 SGVDSHNRPN
+448 SGEDKLKRPI
-458 TVHFFLHLNGEIRGS
+458 TTHFFLHLNGEIRGS

-486 TPALHTTRM
+486 TPALYTIRM

-573 VKIPAEMLN
+573 VEIPAEMLN

-655 PAKEVT
+655 PAKAVT
-661 EQGKRGYTRYDA
+661 EQGKLGYTRYDA
-673 ETDTYTWEVPAQQR
+673 EADTYTWEVPAQQR

-1047 PLKGAEFTLYADVE
+1047 PLKGAEFTLYADAE

-1106 TVKIAAGKATVSTPG
+1106 TVKIAAGKATISTPG

-1138 RVLGQLGEELPGA
+1138 KVLGPLGEELPGA
-1151 VLWVTRDNGSPMLY
+1151 VLRVTRDNGSPMLY
-1165 KTDEAG
+1165 KTNEAG

-1234 TLKLKELHILPST
+1234 TLELKELHILPST

-1267 LLPSRK
+1267 LLPGRK

>member
-1 MYTKI
+1 MHTKI

-16 ARRVSVL
+16 ARRASVL

-38 YTVAGAAEATETA
+38 YTVADAAPAEEEPALVPAPEEALPEPEDSMTKEEETDEQPAEAQ
-51 RPEPTPEPPA
+51 PA
-61 DDTTDDPA
+61 EDKA
-69 NGTTDDPADGTTDG
+69 
-83 TTDDPADG
+83 
-91 TTDDPADGT
+91 
-100 TDDPADGTTDDPA
+100 
-113 DDITDRAAPTATAV
+113 RAAAATV
-127 TVTCYAA
+127 ECYAA
-134 VDGGWKQ
+134 RDGIWYP
-141 VGTVQT
+141 VTTVQT
-147 DKIDSNSTRYY
+147 AAQYADGSGKLRYY
-158 IMAAELDGIYGE
+158 ITAAELEEVYGA
-170 YGFSSANY
+170 YGFKAANY
-178 SGELFFPHTDGRNAD
+178 HGERFFPHTDSYDPNKM
-193 TLWADAAPKKNTDGA
+193 WADAAPIKSEDGG
-208 WRIPLSKQGPIY
+208 WQIPLSHRTEIR
-220 LYYLPGNT
+220 LYYLPANKEGAE
-228 VGTPSYF
+228 SYF
-235 TGSKA
+235 LDKKELSNETLLA
-240 KTDPTMLEDNM
+240 ENM
-251 FYTITVED
+251 FYTVTVED

-293 AMDGLTGKPLELGPT
+293 AMDGLTGTHLELEPT

-319 VEISQPVVFYPH
+319 EKISQPVVFYPH

-382 LLAPDVDRI
+382 LLAPDIDRI
-391 AVTITGANNH
+391 EVKLTGEKANNRSL
-401 TMFYSFAGWKVVS
+401 FYSFLGWRV
-414 AAGSPVLPAGT
+414 ANITEEVLLQPGT
-425 VLTADDLN
+425 KLTAADLQH
-433 AYAGSDGVILLQAVW
+433 YTGSDGEVTLRAKW
-448 SGVDSHNRPN
+448 SGEDKLKRPI
-458 TVHFFLHLNGEIRGS
+458 TTHFFLHLNGEIRGS

-486 TPALHTTRM
+486 TPALYTIRM

-573 VKIPAEMLN
+573 VEIPAEMLN

-602 IDGVLVAKRT
+602 IDGVLVAKRA
-612 RFFVTKTFAGDAEAI
+612 RFFVAKTFAGDAEAI

-655 PAKEVT
+655 PAKAVT
-661 EQGKRGYTRYDA
+661 EQGKLGYTRYDA
-673 ETDTYTWEVPAQQR
+673 EADTYTWEVPAQQR

-722 YQDYPEESGITITAV
+722 YQDYPEESGITITAA

-832 EGTYTLTETLPT
+832 EGTYTLTEVLPT

-852 QVTVVQ
+852 QVTVAQ

-931 PGDAYTVELNKENE
+931 TGDAYTVELNKENE

-1047 PLKGAEFTLYADVE
+1047 PLKGAEFTLYADAE

-1106 TVKIAAGKATVSTPG
+1106 TVKIAAGKATISTPG

-1138 RVLGQLGEELPGA
+1138 KVLGPLGEELPGA
-1151 VLWVTRDNGSPMLY
+1151 VLRVTRDNGSPMLY
-1165 KTDEAG
+1165 KTNEAS

-1220 QLEQCEG
+1220 QLEQCKG

-1234 TLKLKELHILPST
+1234 TLELKELHILPST

-1267 LLPSRK
+1267 LLPGRK

>member
-1 MYTKI
+1 MHTKI

-16 ARRVSVL
+16 ARRASVL

-38 YTVAGAAEATETA
+38 YTVADAAPAEEEPALVPAPEEALPEPEDSMTKEEETDEQPAEAQ
-51 RPEPTPEPPA
+51 PA
-61 DDTTDDPA
+61 EDKA
-69 NGTTDDPADGTTDG
+69 
-83 TTDDPADG
+83 
-91 TTDDPADGT
+91 
-100 TDDPADGTTDDPA
+100 
-113 DDITDRAAPTATAV
+113 RAAAATV
-127 TVTCYAA
+127 ECYAA
-134 VDGGWKQ
+134 RDGIWYP
-141 VGTVQT
+141 VTTVQT
-147 DKIDSNSTRYY
+147 AAQYADGSGKLRYY
-158 IMAAELDGIYGE
+158 ITAAELEEVYGA
-170 YGFSSANY
+170 YGFKAANY
-178 SGELFFPHTDGRNAD
+178 HGERFFPHTDSYDPNKM
-193 TLWADAAPKKNTDGA
+193 WADAAPIKSEDGG
-208 WRIPLSKQGPIY
+208 WQIPLSHRTEIR
-220 LYYLPGNT
+220 LYYLPANKEGAE
-228 VGTPSYF
+228 SYF
-235 TGSKA
+235 LDKKELSNETLLA
-240 KTDPTMLEDNM
+240 ENM
-251 FYTITVED
+251 FYTVTVED

-264 YQEPPAPKIAFHGE
+264 YQEPPAPKIAFHGD

-293 AMDGLTGKPLELGPT
+293 AMDGLTGTHLELEPT

-319 VEISQPVVFYPH
+319 EKISQPVVFYPH

-382 LLAPDVDRI
+382 LLAPDIDRI
-391 AVTITGANNH
+391 EVKLTGEKANNRSL
-401 TMFYSFAGWKVVS
+401 FYSFLGWRV
-414 AAGSPVLPAGT
+414 ANITEEVLLQPGT
-425 VLTADDLN
+425 KLTAADLQH
-433 AYAGSDGVILLQAVW
+433 YTGSDGEVTLRAKW
-448 SGVDSHNRPN
+448 SGEDKLKRPI
-458 TVHFFLHLNGEIRGS
+458 TTHFFLHLNGEIRGS

-486 TPALHTTRM
+486 TPALYTIRM

-573 VKIPAEMLN
+573 VEIPAEMLN

-655 PAKEVT
+655 PAKAVT
-661 EQGKRGYTRYDA
+661 EQGKLGYTRYDA
-673 ETDTYTWEVPAQQR
+673 EADTYTWEVPAQQR

-1047 PLKGAEFTLYADVE
+1047 PLKGAEFTLYADAE

-1106 TVKIAAGKATVSTPG
+1106 TVKIAAGKATISTPG

-1138 RVLGQLGEELPGA
+1138 KVLGPLGEELPGA
-1151 VLWVTRDNGSPMLY
+1151 VLRVTRDNGSPMLY
-1165 KTDEAG
+1165 KTNEAG

-1234 TLKLKELHILPST
+1234 TLELKELHILPST

-1267 LLPSRK
+1267 LLPGRK

>member
-1 MYTKI
+1 MHTKI

-16 ARRVSVL
+16 ARRASVL

-38 YTVAGAAEATETA
+38 YTVADAAPAEEEPALVPAPEEALPEPEDSMTKEEETDEQPAEAQ
-51 RPEPTPEPPA
+51 PA
-61 DDTTDDPA
+61 EDKA
-69 NGTTDDPADGTTDG
+69 
-83 TTDDPADG
+83 
-91 TTDDPADGT
+91 
-100 TDDPADGTTDDPA
+100 
-113 DDITDRAAPTATAV
+113 RAAAATV
-127 TVTCYAA
+127 ECYAA
-134 VDGGWKQ
+134 RDGIWYP
-141 VGTVQT
+141 VTTVQT
-147 DKIDSNSTRYY
+147 AAQYADGSGKLRYY
-158 IMAAELDGIYGE
+158 ITAAELEEVYGA
-170 YGFSSANY
+170 YGFKAANY
-178 SGELFFPHTDGRNAD
+178 HGERFFPHTDSYDPNKM
-193 TLWADAAPKKNTDGA
+193 WADAAPIKSEDGG
-208 WRIPLSKQGPIY
+208 WQIPLSHRTEIR
-220 LYYLPGNT
+220 LYYLPANKEGAE
-228 VGTPSYF
+228 SYF
-235 TGSKA
+235 LDKKELSNETLLA
-240 KTDPTMLEDNM
+240 ENM
-251 FYTITVED
+251 FYTVTVED

-293 AMDGLTGKPLELGPT
+293 AMDGLTGTHLELEPT

-319 VEISQPVVFYPH
+319 EKISQPVVFYPH

-382 LLAPDVDRI
+382 LLAPDIDRI
-391 AVTITGANNH
+391 EVKLTGEKANNRSL
-401 TMFYSFAGWKVVS
+401 FYSFLGWRV
-414 AAGSPVLPAGT
+414 ANITEEVLLQPGT
-425 VLTADDLN
+425 KLTAADLQH
-433 AYAGSDGVILLQAVW
+433 YTGSDGEVTLRAKW
-448 SGVDSHNRPN
+448 SGEDKLKRPI
-458 TVHFFLHLNGEIRGS
+458 TTHFFLHLNGEIRGS

-486 TPALHTTRM
+486 TPALYTIRM

-573 VKIPAEMLN
+573 VEIPAEMLN

-602 IDGVLVAKRT
+602 IDGVLVAKRA
-612 RFFVTKTFAGDAEAI
+612 RFFVAKTFAGDAEAI

-655 PAKEVT
+655 PAKAVT
-661 EQGKRGYTRYDA
+661 EQGKLGYTRYDA
-673 ETDTYTWEVPAQQR
+673 EADTYTWEVPAQQR

-722 YQDYPEESGITITAV
+722 YQDYPEESGITITAA

-832 EGTYTLTETLPT
+832 EGTYTLTEVLPT

-852 QVTVVQ
+852 QVTVAQ

-931 PGDAYTVELNKENE
+931 TGDAYTVELNKENE

-1047 PLKGAEFTLYADVE
+1047 PLKGAEFTLYADAE

-1106 TVKIAAGKATVSTPG
+1106 TVKIAAGKATISTPG

-1131 SRLRLKL
+1131 SRLRLNLK
-1138 RVLGQLGEELPGA
+1138 VLGPLGEELPGA
-1151 VLWVTRDNGSPMLY
+1151 VLRVTRDNGSPMLY
-1165 KTDEAG
+1165 KTNEAG

-1247 GGTGT
+1247 GGAGT

-1267 LLPSRK
+1267 LLPGRK

>member
-1 MYTKI
+1 MHTKI

-16 ARRVSVL
+16 ARRASVL

-38 YTVAGAAEATETA
+38 YTVADAAPAEEEPALVPAPEEALPEPEDSMTKEEETDEQPAEAQ
-51 RPEPTPEPPA
+51 PA
-61 DDTTDDPA
+61 EDKA
-69 NGTTDDPADGTTDG
+69 
-83 TTDDPADG
+83 
-91 TTDDPADGT
+91 
-100 TDDPADGTTDDPA
+100 
-113 DDITDRAAPTATAV
+113 RAAAATV
-127 TVTCYAA
+127 ECYAA
-134 VDGGWKQ
+134 RDGIWYP
-141 VGTVQT
+141 VTTVQT
-147 DKIDSNSTRYY
+147 AAQYADGSGKLRYY
-158 IMAAELDGIYGE
+158 ITAAELEEVYGA
-170 YGFSSANY
+170 YGFKAANY
-178 SGELFFPHTDGRNAD
+178 HGERFFPHTDSYDPNKM
-193 TLWADAAPKKNTDGA
+193 WAGAAPIKSEDGG
-208 WRIPLSKQGPIY
+208 WQIPLSHRTEIR
-220 LYYLPGNT
+220 LYYLPANKEGAE
-228 VGTPSYF
+228 SYF
-235 TGSKA
+235 LDKKELSNETLLA
-240 KTDPTMLEDNM
+240 ENM
-251 FYTITVED
+251 FYTVTVED
-259 DLNRV
+259 ALNRV

-293 AMDGLTGKPLELGPT
+293 AMDGLTGTHLELEPT

-319 VEISQPVVFYPH
+319 EKISQPVVFYPH

-382 LLAPDVDRI
+382 LLAPDIDRI
-391 AVTITGANNH
+391 EVKLTGEKANNRSL
-401 TMFYSFAGWKVVS
+401 FYSFLGWRV
-414 AAGSPVLPAGT
+414 ANITEEVLLQPGT
-425 VLTADDLN
+425 KLTAADLQH
-433 AYAGSDGVILLQAVW
+433 YTGSDGEVTLRAKW
-448 SGVDSHNRPN
+448 SGEDKLKRPI
-458 TVHFFLHLNGEIRGS
+458 TTHFFLHLNGEIRGS

-486 TPALHTTRM
+486 TPALYTIRM

-573 VKIPAEMLN
+573 VEIPAEMLN

-655 PAKEVT
+655 PAKAVT
-661 EQGKRGYTRYDA
+661 EQGKLGYTRYDA
-673 ETDTYTWEVPAQQR
+673 EADTYTWEVPAQQR
-687 RDYTIKETGHTL
+687 REYTIKETGHTL

-1047 PLKGAEFTLYADVE
+1047 PLKGAEFTLYADAE

-1106 TVKIAAGKATVSTPG
+1106 TVKIAAGKATISTPG

-1138 RVLGQLGEELPGA
+1138 KVLGPLGEELPGA
-1151 VLWVTRDNGSPMLY
+1151 VLRVTRDNGSPMLY
-1165 KTDEAG
+1165 KTNEAG

-1267 LLPSRK
+1267 LLPGRK

>member
-1 MYTKI
+1 MHTKI

-16 ARRVSVL
+16 ARRASVL

-38 YTVAGAAEATETA
+38 YTVADAAPAEEEPALVPAPEEALPEPEDSMTKEEETDEQPAEAQ
-51 RPEPTPEPPA
+51 PA
-61 DDTTDDPA
+61 EDKA
-69 NGTTDDPADGTTDG
+69 
-83 TTDDPADG
+83 
-91 TTDDPADGT
+91 
-100 TDDPADGTTDDPA
+100 
-113 DDITDRAAPTATAV
+113 RAAAATV
-127 TVTCYAA
+127 ECYAA
-134 VDGGWKQ
+134 RDGIWYP
-141 VGTVQT
+141 VTTVQT
-147 DKIDSNSTRYY
+147 AAQYADGSGKLRYY
-158 IMAAELDGIYGE
+158 ITAAELEEVYGA
-170 YGFSSANY
+170 YGFKAANY
-178 SGELFFPHTDGRNAD
+178 HGERFFPHTDSYDPNKM
-193 TLWADAAPKKNTDGA
+193 WADAAPIKSEDGG
-208 WRIPLSKQGPIY
+208 WQIPLSHRTEIR
-220 LYYLPGNT
+220 LYYLPANKEGAE
-228 VGTPSYF
+228 SYF
-235 TGSKA
+235 LDKKELSNETLLA
-240 KTDPTMLEDNM
+240 ENM
-251 FYTITVED
+251 FYTVTVED

-293 AMDGLTGKPLELGPT
+293 AMDGLTGTHLELEPT

-319 VEISQPVVFYPH
+319 EKISQPVVFYPH

-382 LLAPDVDRI
+382 LLAPDIDRI
-391 AVTITGANNH
+391 EVKLTGEKANDRSL
-401 TMFYSFAGWKVVS
+401 FYSFLGWRV
-414 AAGSPVLPAGT
+414 ANITEEVLLQPGT
-425 VLTADDLN
+425 KLTAADLQH
-433 AYAGSDGVILLQAVW
+433 YTGSDGEVTLRAKW
-448 SGVDSHNRPN
+448 SGEDKLKRPI
-458 TVHFFLHLNGEIRGS
+458 TTYFFLHLNGEIRGS

-573 VKIPAEMLN
+573 VEIPAEMLN

-612 RFFVTKTFAGDAEAI
+612 RFFVAKTFAGDAEAI

-655 PAKEVT
+655 PAKAVT
-661 EQGKRGYTRYDA
+661 EQGKLGYTRYDA
-673 ETDTYTWEVPAQQR
+673 EADTYTWEVPAQQR

-722 YQDYPEESGITITAV
+722 YQDYPEESGITITAA

-832 EGTYTLTETLPT
+832 EGTYTLTEVLPT

-852 QVTVVQ
+852 QVTVAQ

-931 PGDAYTVELNKENE
+931 TGDAYTVELNKENE

-1047 PLKGAEFTLYADVE
+1047 PLKGAEFTLYADAE

-1106 TVKIAAGKATVSTPG
+1106 TVKIAAGKATISTPG

-1138 RVLGQLGEELPGA
+1138 KVLGPLGEELPGA
-1151 VLWVTRDNGSPMLY
+1151 VLRVTRDNGSPMLY
-1165 KTDEAG
+1165 KTNEAG

-1247 GGTGT
+1247 GGAGT

-1267 LLPSRK
+1267 LLPGRK

>member
-1 MYTKI
+1 MHTKI

-16 ARRVSVL
+16 ARRASVL

-38 YTVAGAAEATETA
+38 YTVADAAPAEEEPALVPAPEEALPEPEDSMTKEEETDEQPAEAQ
-51 RPEPTPEPPA
+51 PA
-61 DDTTDDPA
+61 EDKA
-69 NGTTDDPADGTTDG
+69 
-83 TTDDPADG
+83 
-91 TTDDPADGT
+91 
-100 TDDPADGTTDDPA
+100 
-113 DDITDRAAPTATAV
+113 RAAAATV
-127 TVTCYAA
+127 ECYAA
-134 VDGGWKQ
+134 RDGIWYP
-141 VGTVQT
+141 VTTVQT
-147 DKIDSNSTRYY
+147 AAQYADGSGKLRYY
-158 IMAAELDGIYGE
+158 ITAAELEEVYGA
-170 YGFSSANY
+170 YGFKAANY
-178 SGELFFPHTDGRNAD
+178 HGERFFPHTDSYDPNKM
-193 TLWADAAPKKNTDGA
+193 WADAAPIKSEDGG
-208 WRIPLSKQGPIY
+208 WQIPLSHRTEIR
-220 LYYLPGNT
+220 LYYLPANKEGAE
-228 VGTPSYF
+228 SYF
-235 TGSKA
+235 LDKKELSNETLLA
-240 KTDPTMLEDNM
+240 ENM
-251 FYTITVED
+251 FYTVTVED

-293 AMDGLTGKPLELGPT
+293 AMDGLTGTHLELEPT

-319 VEISQPVVFYPH
+319 EKISQPVVFYPH

-382 LLAPDVDRI
+382 LLAPDIDRI
-391 AVTITGANNH
+391 EVKLTGEKANNRSL
-401 TMFYSFAGWKVVS
+401 FYSFLGWRV
-414 AAGSPVLPAGT
+414 ANITEEVLLQPGT
-425 VLTADDLN
+425 KLTAADLQH
-433 AYAGSDGVILLQAVW
+433 YTGSDGEVTLRAKW
-448 SGVDSHNRPN
+448 SGEDKLKRPI
-458 TVHFFLHLNGEIRGS
+458 TTHFFLHLNGEIRGS

-486 TPALHTTRM
+486 TPALYTIRM

-573 VKIPAEMLN
+573 VEIPAEMLN

-655 PAKEVT
+655 PAKAVT
-661 EQGKRGYTRYDA
+661 EQGKLGYTRYDA
-673 ETDTYTWEVPAQQR
+673 EADTYTWEVPAQQR

-1047 PLKGAEFTLYADVE
+1047 PLKGAEFTLYADAE

-1106 TVKIAAGKATVSTPG
+1106 TVKIAAGKATISTPG

-1138 RVLGQLGEELPGA
+1138 KVLGPLGEELPGA
-1151 VLWVTRDNGSPMLY
+1151 VLRVTRDNGSPMLY
-1165 KTDEAG
+1165 KTNEAG

-1252 VPFTLAGAAL
+1252 VPFTLAGAVL

-1267 LLPSRK
+1267 LLPGRK

>member
-1 MYTKI
+1 MHTKI

-16 ARRVSVL
+16 ARRGSAL

-38 YTVAGAAEATETA
+38 YTVADAAPAEEEPALVPAPEEALPEPEDSMTKEEETDEQPAEAQ
-51 RPEPTPEPPA
+51 PA
-61 DDTTDDPA
+61 EDKA
-69 NGTTDDPADGTTDG
+69 
-83 TTDDPADG
+83 
-91 TTDDPADGT
+91 
-100 TDDPADGTTDDPA
+100 
-113 DDITDRAAPTATAV
+113 RAAAATV
-127 TVTCYAA
+127 ECYAA
-134 VDGGWKQ
+134 RDGIWYP
-141 VGTVQT
+141 VTTVQT
-147 DKIDSNSTRYY
+147 AAQYADGSGKLRYY
-158 IMAAELDGIYGE
+158 ITAAELEEVYSV
-170 YGFSSANY
+170 YGFKAANY
-178 SGELFFPHTDGRNAD
+178 HGERFFPHTDSYDPNEM
-193 TLWADAAPKKNTDGA
+193 WADAAPIKSEDGG
-208 WRIPLSKQGPIY
+208 WQIPLSHRTEIR
-220 LYYLPGNT
+220 LYYLPANKKGAE
-228 VGTPSYF
+228 SYF
-235 TGSKA
+235 LDKKELSDETLLA
-240 KTDPTMLEDNM
+240 ENM
-251 FYTITVED
+251 FYTVTVKD

-293 AMDGLTGKPLELGPT
+293 AMDGLTGTHLELEPT

-319 VEISQPVVFYPH
+319 GEISQPVVFYPH

-382 LLAPDVDRI
+382 LLAPDIDRI
-391 AVTITGANNH
+391 EVKLTGEKANNRSL
-401 TMFYSFAGWKVVS
+401 FYSFLGWRV
-414 AAGSPVLPAGT
+414 ANITEEVLLQPGT
-425 VLTADDLN
+425 KLTAADLQH
-433 AYAGSDGVILLQAVW
+433 YTGSDGEVTLRAKW
-448 SGVDSHNRPN
+448 SGEDKLKRPI
-458 TVHFFLHLNGEIRGS
+458 TTHFFLHLNGEIRGS

-486 TPALHTTRM
+486 TPALYTTRM

-520 ATNGDNAYAV
+520 ATNGDNAYVV

-573 VKIPAEMLN
+573 VEIPAEMLN
-582 SDYFQIRWNMVKFEH
+582 SDHFQIRWNMVKFEH

-641 ENGSSVTDF
+641 ENGSSVADF

-655 PAKEVT
+655 PAKAVT
-661 EQGKRGYTRYDA
+661 EQGKLGYTRYDA
-673 ETDTYTWEVPAQQR
+673 EADTYTWEVPAQQR

-722 YQDYPEESGITITAV
+722 YQDYPEESDITITAV

-784 RPGGAEVVLY
+784 RPGGAEVALY

-808 GYTEQIAD
+808 GYTEQITD

-852 QVTVVQ
+852 QVTVAQ

-945 WQYTWENLPLF
+945 WQCTWENLPLF

-987 YLVTYAKALYRQA
+987 YLVTYAKALYRETGKQ
-1000 EDKEYR
+1000 EYR

-1047 PLKGAEFTLYADVE
+1047 QLKGAEFTLYADAE

-1106 TVKIAAGKATVSTPG
+1106 TVKIAAGKATISTPG

-1138 RVLGQLGEELPGA
+1138 KVLGPQGEELPGA
-1151 VLWVTRDNGSPMLY
+1151 VLRVTRDNGSPMLY
-1165 KTDEAG
+1165 KTNEAG
-1171 AALLEQMPA
+1171 VALLEQMPA

-1194 VPEDSAPNLKAE
+1194 VPEDSVPNLKAE

-1220 QLEQCEG
+1220 QLEQREG

-1234 TLKLKELHILPST
+1234 TLELKELHILPST

-1267 LLPSRK
+1267 LLPGRK

>member
-1 MYTKI
+1 MHTKI

-38 YTVAGAAEATETA
+38 YTVADAAPAEEEPALVPAPEEALPEPEDSMTKEEETDEQPAEAQ
-51 RPEPTPEPPA
+51 PA
-61 DDTTDDPA
+61 EDKA
-69 NGTTDDPADGTTDG
+69 
-83 TTDDPADG
+83 
-91 TTDDPADGT
+91 
-100 TDDPADGTTDDPA
+100 
-113 DDITDRAAPTATAV
+113 RAAAATVECYVARDGIWYPV
-127 TVTCYAA
+127 T
-134 VDGGWKQ
+134 
-141 VGTVQT
+141 TVQT
-147 DKIDSNSTRYY
+147 TAQYTDGSGKLRYY
-158 IMAAELDGIYGE
+158 ITAAELEEAYSV
-170 YGFSSANY
+170 YGFKAANY
-178 SGELFFPHTDGRNAD
+178 HGERFFPHTDSYDPNKM
-193 TLWADAAPKKNTDGA
+193 WADAAPIKSEDGG
-208 WRIPLSKQGPIY
+208 WQIPLSHRTEIR
-220 LYYLPGNT
+220 LYYLPANEEGAE
-228 VGTPSYF
+228 SYF
-235 TGSKA
+235 LDKKELSD
-240 KTDPTMLEDNM
+240 KTLLAANM
-251 FYTITVED
+251 FYTVQVED

-293 AMDGLTGKPLELGPT
+293 AMDGLTGKPLKLEPT

-382 LLAPDVDRI
+382 LLAPDIDRI

-458 TVHFFLHLNGEIRGS
+458 TVHFFLHKNGELKGS
-473 VDDGVQWEDQKDY
+473 VEDGVKPESPNDY
-486 TPALHTTRM
+486 TPAIYSTRM

-559 LRAHSDTI
+559 LRANKI
-567 TMKVDG
+567 EMKINGQVVDND
-573 VKIPAEMLN
+573 KLN
-582 SDYFQIRWNMVKFEH
+582 TTYFGIRWNTVKYES

-722 YQDYPEESGITITAV
+722 ISG
-737 AYGNDVPNTAV
+737 
-748 QTVALQNIYVG
+748 L
-759 IGTLTVKTQDSITG
+759 
-773 NGLAKVEYKLS
+773 
-784 RPGGAEVVLY
+784 PGGKRHYYYGGGLRQRCAEHC
-794 RKPNTTLYSVVQEE
+794 
-808 GYTEQIAD
+808 GAD
-816 CKIIAD
+816 
-822 ASGFFTIRLE
+822 R
-832 EGTYTLTETLPT
+832 
-844 GYFGPGTV
+844 
-852 QVTVVQ
+852 
-858 NTGGNIS
+858 
-865 YHAEA
+865 
-870 KALPEGITP
+870 
-879 STGSW
+879 
-884 LQNADA
+884 
-890 DNVVILNVPRM
+890 
-901 LISVTARS
+901 
-909 SWPATGDKLPVTVE
+909 
-923 LWRDGAPL
+923 
-931 PGDAYTVELNKENE
+931 
-945 WQYTWENLPLF
+945 
-956 TDGTVADYTLR
+956 
-967 EIEIGDT
+967 
-974 YRDPGVAEDGFAD
+974 GFAEHICGD
-987 YLVTYAKALYRQA
+987 RYPDGKNAGFHYRQ
-1000 EDKEYR
+1000 R
-1006 EEHWWQKADGTQC
+1006 
-1019 FAREALLVVN
+1019 
-1029 NEGIR
+1029 
-1034 GEIAFEKVDEKGY
+1034 
-1047 PLKGAEFTLYADVE
+1047 
-1061 CTKRLAT
+1061 
-1068 ATSDENGDVQFEDK
+1068 
-1082 WPAGTYYLRETTA
+1082 
-1095 PVGYTAAELTW
+1095 
-1106 TVKIAAGKATVSTPG
+1106 AGKG
-1121 GTTVTEVKNT
+1121 
-1131 SRLRLKL
+1131 
-1138 RVLGQLGEELPGA
+1138 RV
-1151 VLWVTRDNGSPMLY
+1151 
-1165 KTDEAG
+1165 
-1171 AALLEQMPA
+1171 
-1180 GDYIIQLAGTPTGY
+1180 
-1194 VPEDSAPNLKAE
+1194 
-1206 YGTLTYLDTANTAW
+1206 
-1220 QLEQCEG
+1220 
-1227 EEYTYLL
+1227 
-1234 TLKLKELHILPST
+1234 
-1247 GGTGT
+1247 
-1252 VPFTLAGAAL
+1252 
-1262 MAVAV
+1262 
-1267 LLPSRK
+1267 
-1273 KVK
+1273 

>member
-1 MYTKI
+1 MHTKI

-16 ARRVSVL
+16 ARRASVL

-38 YTVAGAAEATETA
+38 YTVADAAPAEEEPALVPAPEEALPEPEDSMTKEEETDEQPAEAQ
-51 RPEPTPEPPA
+51 PA
-61 DDTTDDPA
+61 EDKA
-69 NGTTDDPADGTTDG
+69 
-83 TTDDPADG
+83 
-91 TTDDPADGT
+91 
-100 TDDPADGTTDDPA
+100 
-113 DDITDRAAPTATAV
+113 RAAAATV
-127 TVTCYAA
+127 ECYAA
-134 VDGGWKQ
+134 RDGIWYP
-141 VGTVQT
+141 VTTVQT
-147 DKIDSNSTRYY
+147 AAQYADGSGKLRYY
-158 IMAAELDGIYGE
+158 ITAAELEEVYGA
-170 YGFSSANY
+170 YGFKAANY
-178 SGELFFPHTDGRNAD
+178 HGERFFPHTDSYDPNKM
-193 TLWADAAPKKNTDGA
+193 WAGAAPIKSEDGG
-208 WRIPLSKQGPIY
+208 WQIPLSHRTEIR
-220 LYYLPGNT
+220 LYYLPANKEGAE
-228 VGTPSYF
+228 SYF
-235 TGSKA
+235 LDKKELSNETLLA
-240 KTDPTMLEDNM
+240 ENM
-251 FYTITVED
+251 FYTVTVED

-293 AMDGLTGKPLELGPT
+293 AMDGLTGTHLELEPT

-319 VEISQPVVFYPH
+319 EKISQPVVFYPH

-382 LLAPDVDRI
+382 LLAPDIDRI
-391 AVTITGANNH
+391 EVKLTGEKANNRSL
-401 TMFYSFAGWKVVS
+401 FYSFLGWRV
-414 AAGSPVLPAGT
+414 ANITEEVLLQPGT
-425 VLTADDLN
+425 KLTAADLQH
-433 AYAGSDGVILLQAVW
+433 YTGSDGEVTLRAKW
-448 SGVDSHNRPN
+448 SGEDKLKRPI
-458 TVHFFLHLNGEIRGS
+458 TTHFFLHLNGEIRGS

-486 TPALHTTRM
+486 TPALYTIRM

-573 VKIPAEMLN
+573 VEIPAEMLN

-655 PAKEVT
+655 PAKAVT
-661 EQGKRGYTRYDA
+661 EQGKLGYTRYDA
-673 ETDTYTWEVPAQQR
+673 EADTYTWEVPAQQR

-832 EGTYTLTETLPT
+832 EGIYTLTETLPT

-1047 PLKGAEFTLYADVE
+1047 PLKGAEFTLYADAE

-1106 TVKIAAGKATVSTPG
+1106 TVKIAAGKATISTPG

-1138 RVLGQLGEELPGA
+1138 KVLGPLGEELPGA
-1151 VLWVTRDNGSPMLY
+1151 VLRVTRDNGSPMLY
-1165 KTDEAG
+1165 KTNEAG
-1171 AALLEQMPA
+1171 AALLKQMPA

-1234 TLKLKELHILPST
+1234 TLELKELHILPST

-1267 LLPSRK
+1267 LLPGRK

>member
-1 MYTKI
+1 MHTKI

-38 YTVAGAAEATETA
+38 YTVADAAPAEEEPALVPAPEEALPEPEDSMTKEEETDEQPAEAQ
-51 RPEPTPEPPA
+51 PA
-61 DDTTDDPA
+61 EDKA
-69 NGTTDDPADGTTDG
+69 
-83 TTDDPADG
+83 
-91 TTDDPADGT
+91 
-100 TDDPADGTTDDPA
+100 
-113 DDITDRAAPTATAV
+113 RAAAATV
-127 TVTCYAA
+127 ECYAA
-134 VDGGWKQ
+134 RDGIWYP
-141 VGTVQT
+141 VTTVQT
-147 DKIDSNSTRYY
+147 AAQYADGSGKLRYY
-158 IMAAELDGIYGE
+158 ITAAELEEVYGA
-170 YGFSSANY
+170 YGFKAANY
-178 SGELFFPHTDGRNAD
+178 HGERFFPHTDSYDPNKM
-193 TLWADAAPKKNTDGA
+193 WAGAAPIKSEDGG
-208 WRIPLSKQGPIY
+208 WQIPLSHRTEIR
-220 LYYLPGNT
+220 LYYLPANKEGAE
-228 VGTPSYF
+228 SYF
-235 TGSKA
+235 LDKKELSNETLLA
-240 KTDPTMLEDNM
+240 ENM
-251 FYTITVED
+251 FYTVTVED

-293 AMDGLTGKPLELGPT
+293 AMDGLTGTHLELEPT

-319 VEISQPVVFYPH
+319 EKISQPVVFYPH

-382 LLAPDVDRI
+382 LLAPDIDRI
-391 AVTITGANNH
+391 EVKLTGEKANNRSL
-401 TMFYSFAGWKVVS
+401 FYSFLGWRV
-414 AAGSPVLPAGT
+414 ANITEEVLLQPGT
-425 VLTADDLN
+425 KLTAADLQH
-433 AYAGSDGVILLQAVW
+433 YTGSDGEVTLRAKW
-448 SGVDSHNRPN
+448 SGEDKLKRPI
-458 TVHFFLHLNGEIRGS
+458 TTHFFLPLNGEIRGS

-486 TPALHTTRM
+486 TPALYTIRM

-573 VKIPAEMLN
+573 VEIPAEMLN

-655 PAKEVT
+655 PAKAVT
-661 EQGKRGYTRYDA
+661 EQGKLGYTRYDA
-673 ETDTYTWEVPAQQR
+673 EADTYTWEVPAQQR

-1047 PLKGAEFTLYADVE
+1047 PLKGAEFTLYADAE

-1106 TVKIAAGKATVSTPG
+1106 TVKIAAGKATISTPG

-1138 RVLGQLGEELPGA
+1138 KVLGPLGEELPGA
-1151 VLWVTRDNGSPMLY
+1151 VLRVTRDNGSPMLY
-1165 KTDEAG
+1165 KTNEAG

-1267 LLPSRK
+1267 LLPGRK

>member
-1 MYTKI
+1 MHTKI

-16 ARRVSVL
+16 ARRASVL

-38 YTVAGAAEATETA
+38 YTVADAAPAEEEPALVPAPEEALPEPEDSMTKEEETDEQPAEAQ
-51 RPEPTPEPPA
+51 PA
-61 DDTTDDPA
+61 EDKA
-69 NGTTDDPADGTTDG
+69 
-83 TTDDPADG
+83 
-91 TTDDPADGT
+91 
-100 TDDPADGTTDDPA
+100 
-113 DDITDRAAPTATAV
+113 RAAAATV
-127 TVTCYAA
+127 ECYAA
-134 VDGGWKQ
+134 RDGIWYP
-141 VGTVQT
+141 VTTVQT
-147 DKIDSNSTRYY
+147 AAQYADGSGKLRYY
-158 IMAAELDGIYGE
+158 ITAAELEEVYGA
-170 YGFSSANY
+170 YGFKAANY
-178 SGELFFPHTDGRNAD
+178 HGERFFPHTDSYDPNKM
-193 TLWADAAPKKNTDGA
+193 WADAAPIKSEDGG
-208 WRIPLSKQGPIY
+208 WQIPLSHRTEIR
-220 LYYLPGNT
+220 LYYLPANKEGAE
-228 VGTPSYF
+228 SYF
-235 TGSKA
+235 LDKKELSNETLLA
-240 KTDPTMLEDNM
+240 ENM
-251 FYTITVED
+251 FYTVTVED

-293 AMDGLTGKPLELGPT
+293 AMDGLTGTHLELEPT

-319 VEISQPVVFYPH
+319 EKISQPVVFYPH

-382 LLAPDVDRI
+382 LLAPDIDRI
-391 AVTITGANNH
+391 EVKLTGEKANNRSL
-401 TMFYSFAGWKVVS
+401 FYSFLGWRV
-414 AAGSPVLPAGT
+414 ANITEEVLLQPGT
-425 VLTADDLN
+425 KLTAADLQH
-433 AYAGSDGVILLQAVW
+433 YTGSDGEVTLRAKW
-448 SGVDSHNRPN
+448 SGEDKLKRPI
-458 TVHFFLHLNGEIRGS
+458 TTHFFLHLNGEIRGS

-486 TPALHTTRM
+486 TPALYTIRM

-573 VKIPAEMLN
+573 VEIPAEMLN

-602 IDGVLVAKRT
+602 IDGVLVAKRA
-612 RFFVTKTFAGDAEAI
+612 RFFVAKTFAGDAEAI

-655 PAKEVT
+655 PAKAVT
-661 EQGKRGYTRYDA
+661 EQGKLGYTRYDA
-673 ETDTYTWEVPAQQR
+673 EADTYTWEVPAQQR

-722 YQDYPEESGITITAV
+722 YQDYPEESGITITAA

-832 EGTYTLTETLPT
+832 EGTYTLTEVLPT

-852 QVTVVQ
+852 QVTVAQ

-1047 PLKGAEFTLYADVE
+1047 PLKGAEFTLYADAE

-1106 TVKIAAGKATVSTPG
+1106 TVKIAAGKATISTPG

-1138 RVLGQLGEELPGA
+1138 KVLGPLGEELPGA
-1151 VLWVTRDNGSPMLY
+1151 VLRVTRDNGSPMLY
-1165 KTDEAG
+1165 KTNEAG

-1247 GGTGT
+1247 GGAGT

-1267 LLPSRK
+1267 LLPGRK

>member
-1 MYTKI
+1 MHTKI

-16 ARRVSVL
+16 ARRAPVL

-38 YTVAGAAEATETA
+38 YTVADAAPAEEEPALVPAPEEALPEPEDSMTKEEETDEQPAEAQ
-51 RPEPTPEPPA
+51 PA
-61 DDTTDDPA
+61 EDKA
-69 NGTTDDPADGTTDG
+69 
-83 TTDDPADG
+83 
-91 TTDDPADGT
+91 
-100 TDDPADGTTDDPA
+100 
-113 DDITDRAAPTATAV
+113 RAAAATV
-127 TVTCYAA
+127 ECYAA
-134 VDGGWKQ
+134 RDGIWYP
-141 VGTVQT
+141 VTTVQT
-147 DKIDSNSTRYY
+147 AAQYADGSGKLRYY
-158 IMAAELDGIYGE
+158 ITAAELEEVYGA
-170 YGFSSANY
+170 YGFKAANY
-178 SGELFFPHTDGRNAD
+178 HGERFFPHTDSYDPNKM
-193 TLWADAAPKKNTDGA
+193 WAGAAPIKSEDGG
-208 WRIPLSKQGPIY
+208 WQIPLSHRTEIR
-220 LYYLPGNT
+220 LYYLPANKEGAE
-228 VGTPSYF
+228 SYF
-235 TGSKA
+235 LDKKELSNETLLA
-240 KTDPTMLEDNM
+240 ENM
-251 FYTITVED
+251 FYTVTVED

-293 AMDGLTGKPLELGPT
+293 AMDGLTGTHLELEPT

-319 VEISQPVVFYPH
+319 EKISQPVVFYPH

-382 LLAPDVDRI
+382 LLAPDIDRI
-391 AVTITGANNH
+391 EVKLTGEKANNRSL
-401 TMFYSFAGWKVVS
+401 FYSFLGWRV
-414 AAGSPVLPAGT
+414 ANITEEVLLQPGT
-425 VLTADDLN
+425 KLTAADLQH
-433 AYAGSDGVILLQAVW
+433 YTGSDGEVTLRAKW
-448 SGVDSHNRPN
+448 SGEDKLKRPI
-458 TVHFFLHLNGEIRGS
+458 TTHFFLHLNGEIRGS

-486 TPALHTTRM
+486 TPALYTIRM

-573 VKIPAEMLN
+573 VEIPAEMLN

-655 PAKEVT
+655 PAKAVT
-661 EQGKRGYTRYDA
+661 EQGKLGYTRYDA
-673 ETDTYTWEVPAQQR
+673 EADTYTWEVPAQQR

-832 EGTYTLTETLPT
+832 EGTYILTETLPT

-1047 PLKGAEFTLYADVE
+1047 PLKGAEFTLYADAE

-1106 TVKIAAGKATVSTPG
+1106 TVKIAAGKATISTPG

-1138 RVLGQLGEELPGA
+1138 KVLGPLGEELPGA
-1151 VLWVTRDNGSPMLY
+1151 VLRVTRDNGSPMLY
-1165 KTDEAG
+1165 KTNEAG

-1247 GGTGT
+1247 GGAGT

-1267 LLPSRK
+1267 LLPGRK

>member
-1 MYTKI
+1 MHTKI

-16 ARRVSVL
+16 ARRASVL

-38 YTVAGAAEATETA
+38 YTVADAAPAEEEPALVPAPEEALPEPEDSMTKEEETDEQPAEAQ
-51 RPEPTPEPPA
+51 PA
-61 DDTTDDPA
+61 EDKA
-69 NGTTDDPADGTTDG
+69 
-83 TTDDPADG
+83 
-91 TTDDPADGT
+91 
-100 TDDPADGTTDDPA
+100 
-113 DDITDRAAPTATAV
+113 RAAAATV
-127 TVTCYAA
+127 ECYAA
-134 VDGGWKQ
+134 RDGIWYP
-141 VGTVQT
+141 VTTVQT
-147 DKIDSNSTRYY
+147 AAQYADGSGKLRYY
-158 IMAAELDGIYGE
+158 ITAAELEEVYGA
-170 YGFSSANY
+170 YGFKAANY
-178 SGELFFPHTDGRNAD
+178 HGERFFPHTDSYDPNKM
-193 TLWADAAPKKNTDGA
+193 WAGAAPIKSEDGG
-208 WRIPLSKQGPIY
+208 WQIPLSHRTEIR
-220 LYYLPGNT
+220 LYYLPANKEGAE
-228 VGTPSYF
+228 SYF
-235 TGSKA
+235 LDKKELSNETLLA
-240 KTDPTMLEDNM
+240 ENM
-251 FYTITVED
+251 FYTVTVED

-293 AMDGLTGKPLELGPT
+293 AMDGLTGTHLELEPT

-319 VEISQPVVFYPH
+319 EKISQPVVFYPH

-382 LLAPDVDRI
+382 LLAPDIDRI
-391 AVTITGANNH
+391 EVKLTGEKANNRSL
-401 TMFYSFAGWKVVS
+401 FYSFLGWRV
-414 AAGSPVLPAGT
+414 ANITEEVLLQPGT
-425 VLTADDLN
+425 KLTAADLQH
-433 AYAGSDGVILLQAVW
+433 YTGSDGEVTLRAKW
-448 SGVDSHNRPN
+448 SGEDKLKRPI
-458 TVHFFLHLNGEIRGS
+458 TTHFFLHLNGEIRGS

-486 TPALHTTRM
+486 TPALYTIRM

-573 VKIPAEMLN
+573 VEIPAEMLN

-655 PAKEVT
+655 PAKAVT
-661 EQGKRGYTRYDA
+661 EQGKLGYTRYDA
-673 ETDTYTWEVPAQQR
+673 EADTYTWEVPAQQR

-931 PGDAYTVELNKENE
+931 TGDAYTVELNKENE

-1047 PLKGAEFTLYADVE
+1047 PLKGAEFTLYADAE

-1106 TVKIAAGKATVSTPG
+1106 TVKIAAGKATISTPG

-1138 RVLGQLGEELPGA
+1138 KVLGPLGEELPGA
-1151 VLWVTRDNGSPMLY
+1151 VLRVTRDNGSPMLY
-1165 KTDEAG
+1165 KTNEAG

-1220 QLEQCEG
+1220 QLEQCKG

-1267 LLPSRK
+1267 LLPGRK

>member
-1 MYTKI
+1 MHTKI

-16 ARRVSVL
+16 ARRASVL

-38 YTVAGAAEATETA
+38 YTVADAAPAEEEPALVPAPEEALPEPEDSMTKEEETDEQPAEAQ
-51 RPEPTPEPPA
+51 PA
-61 DDTTDDPA
+61 EDKA
-69 NGTTDDPADGTTDG
+69 
-83 TTDDPADG
+83 
-91 TTDDPADGT
+91 
-100 TDDPADGTTDDPA
+100 
-113 DDITDRAAPTATAV
+113 RAAAATV
-127 TVTCYAA
+127 ECYAA
-134 VDGGWKQ
+134 RDGIWYP
-141 VGTVQT
+141 VTTVQT
-147 DKIDSNSTRYY
+147 AAQYADGSGKLRYY
-158 IMAAELDGIYGE
+158 ITAAELEEVYGA
-170 YGFSSANY
+170 YGFKAANY
-178 SGELFFPHTDGRNAD
+178 HGERFFPHTDSYDPNKM
-193 TLWADAAPKKNTDGA
+193 WAGAAPIKSEDGG
-208 WRIPLSKQGPIY
+208 WQIPLSHRTEIR
-220 LYYLPGNT
+220 LYYLPANKEGAE
-228 VGTPSYF
+228 SYF
-235 TGSKA
+235 LDKKELSNETLLA
-240 KTDPTMLEDNM
+240 ENM
-251 FYTITVED
+251 FYTVTVED

-293 AMDGLTGKPLELGPT
+293 AMDGLTGTHLELEPT

-319 VEISQPVVFYPH
+319 EKISQPVVFYPH

-382 LLAPDVDRI
+382 LLAPDIDRI
-391 AVTITGANNH
+391 EVKLTGEKANNRSL
-401 TMFYSFAGWKVVS
+401 FYSFLGWRV
-414 AAGSPVLPAGT
+414 ANITEEVLLQPGT
-425 VLTADDLN
+425 KLTAADLQH
-433 AYAGSDGVILLQAVW
+433 YTGSDGEVTLRAKW
-448 SGVDSHNRPN
+448 SGEDKLKRPI
-458 TVHFFLHLNGEIRGS
+458 TTHFFLHLNGEIRGS

-486 TPALHTTRM
+486 TPALYTIRM

-573 VKIPAEMLN
+573 VEIPAEMLN

-655 PAKEVT
+655 PAKAVT
-661 EQGKRGYTRYDA
+661 EQGKLGYTRYDA
-673 ETDTYTWEVPAQQR
+673 EADTYTWEVPAQQR

-1138 RVLGQLGEELPGA
+1138 KVLGPLGEELPGA
-1151 VLWVTRDNGSPMLY
+1151 VLRVTRDNGSPMLY
-1165 KTDEAG
+1165 KTNEAG

-1267 LLPSRK
+1267 LLPGRK

>member
-1 MYTKI
+1 MHTKI

-51 RPEPTPEPPA
+51 PPEPIPEPTPEPPA
-61 DDTTDDPA
+61 DD
-69 NGTTDDPADGTTDG
+69 
-83 TTDDPADG
+83 

-134 VDGGWKQ
+134 VDGDWKQ

-147 DKIDSNSTRYY
+147 DKIDSDSTRYY

-170 YGFSSANY
+170 YGFSSAEY
-178 SGELFFPHTDGRNAD
+178 KGELFFPHTDNNGID
-193 TLWADAAPKKNTDGA
+193 KLWADALPQKNTDGT
-208 WRIPLSKQGPIY
+208 WRIPLSTQGPIY

-228 VGTPSYF
+228 VGSPGYF
-235 TGSKA
+235 DSSKS
-240 KTDPTMLEDNM
+240 KTDAAMLAANM
-251 FYTITVED
+251 FYTVQVED

-293 AMDGLTGKPLELGPT
+293 AMDGLTGKPLKLEPT

-382 LLAPDVDRI
+382 LLAPDIDRI
-391 AVTITGANNH
+391 EVKLTGEKANDRSL
-401 TMFYSFAGWKVVS
+401 FYSFLGWRV
-414 AAGSPVLPAGT
+414 ANITEEVLLQPGT
-425 VLTADDLN
+425 KLTAADLQH
-433 AYAGSDGVILLQAVW
+433 YTGSDGEVTLRAKW
-448 SGVDSHNRPN
+448 SGEDKLKRPI
-458 TVHFFLHLNGEIRGS
+458 TTYFFLHLNGEIRGS

-573 VKIPAEMLN
+573 VEIPAEMLN

-612 RFFVTKTFAGDAEAI
+612 RFFVAKTFAGDAEAI

-655 PAKEVT
+655 PAKAVT
-661 EQGKRGYTRYDA
+661 EQGKLGYTRYDA
-673 ETDTYTWEVPAQQR
+673 EADTYTWEVPAQQR

-931 PGDAYTVELNKENE
+931 TGDAYTVELNKENE

-1047 PLKGAEFTLYADVE
+1047 PLKGAEFTLYADAE

-1106 TVKIAAGKATVSTPG
+1106 TVKIAAGKATISTPG

-1138 RVLGQLGEELPGA
+1138 KVLGPLGEELPGA
-1151 VLWVTRDNGSPMLY
+1151 VLRVTRDNGSPMLY
-1165 KTDEAG
+1165 KTNEAG

-1267 LLPSRK
+1267 LLPGRK

>member
-1 MYTKI
+1 MTK
-6 SSGKEHRRHR
+6 EEE
-16 ARRVSVL
+16 
-23 LVVLALLFTMLPTGL
+23 TDEQP
-38 YTVAGAAEATETA
+38 AEAQ
-51 RPEPTPEPPA
+51 PA
-61 DDTTDDPA
+61 EDKA
-69 NGTTDDPADGTTDG
+69 
-83 TTDDPADG
+83 
-91 TTDDPADGT
+91 
-100 TDDPADGTTDDPA
+100 
-113 DDITDRAAPTATAV
+113 RAAAATV
-127 TVTCYAA
+127 ECYAA
-134 VDGGWKQ
+134 RDGIWYP
-141 VGTVQT
+141 VTTVQT
-147 DKIDSNSTRYY
+147 AAQYADGSGKLRYY
-158 IMAAELDGIYGE
+158 ITAAELEEVYGA
-170 YGFSSANY
+170 YGFKAANY
-178 SGELFFPHTDGRNAD
+178 HGERFFPHTDSYDPNKM
-193 TLWADAAPKKNTDGA
+193 WAGAAPIKSEDGG
-208 WRIPLSKQGPIY
+208 WQIPLSHRTEIR
-220 LYYLPGNT
+220 LYYLPANKEGAE
-228 VGTPSYF
+228 SYF
-235 TGSKA
+235 LDKKELSNETLLA
-240 KTDPTMLEDNM
+240 ENM
-251 FYTITVED
+251 FYTVTVED

-293 AMDGLTGKPLELGPT
+293 AMDGLTGTHLELEPT

-319 VEISQPVVFYPH
+319 EKISQPVVFYPH

-382 LLAPDVDRI
+382 LLAPDIDRI
-391 AVTITGANNH
+391 EVKLTGEKANDRSL
-401 TMFYSFAGWKVVS
+401 FYSFLGWRV
-414 AAGSPVLPAGT
+414 ANITEEVLLQPGT
-425 VLTADDLN
+425 KLTAADLQLDT
-433 AYAGSDGVILLQAVW
+433 GSDGEVTLRAKW
-448 SGVDSHNRPN
+448 SGEDKLKRPI
-458 TVHFFLHLNGEIRGS
+458 TTYFFLHLNGEIRGS

-511 GVVKPLVAR
+511 GVVKPLAVR

-573 VKIPAEMLN
+573 VEIPAEMLN

-722 YQDYPEESGITITAV
+722 YQDYPEESGITITAA

-832 EGTYTLTETLPT
+832 EGTYTLTEVLQT
-844 GYFGPGTV
+844 GYFAPGTV
-852 QVTVVQ
+852 QVTVAQ

-1047 PLKGAEFTLYADVE
+1047 PLKGAEFTLYADAE

-1106 TVKIAAGKATVSTPG
+1106 TVKIAAGKATISTPG

-1138 RVLGQLGEELPGA
+1138 KVLGPLGEELPGA
-1151 VLWVTRDNGSPMLY
+1151 VLRVTRDNGSPMLY
-1165 KTDEAG
+1165 KTNEAG

-1220 QLEQCEG
+1220 QLEQREG

-1234 TLKLKELHILPST
+1234 TLELKELHILPST
-1247 GGTGT
+1247 GGAGT

-1267 LLPSRK
+1267 LLPGRK

>member
-1 MYTKI
+1 MHTKI

-51 RPEPTPEPPA
+51 PPEPIPEPIPEPTPEPPA
-61 DDTTDDPA
+61 DD
-69 NGTTDDPADGTTDG
+69 
-83 TTDDPADG
+83 
-91 TTDDPADGT
+91 
-100 TDDPADGTTDDPA
+100 TTDDPA

-134 VDGGWKQ
+134 VDGDWKQ

-147 DKIDSNSTRYY
+147 DKIDSDSTRYY

-170 YGFSSANY
+170 YGFSSAEY
-178 SGELFFPHTDGRNAD
+178 KGELFFPHTDNNGID
-193 TLWADAAPKKNTDGA
+193 KLWADALPQKNTDGT
-208 WRIPLSKQGPIY
+208 WRIPLSTQGPIY

-228 VGTPSYF
+228 VGSPGYF
-235 TGSKA
+235 DSSKS
-240 KTDPTMLEDNM
+240 KTDAAMLAANM
-251 FYTITVED
+251 FYTVQVED

-293 AMDGLTGKPLELGPT
+293 AMDGLTGKPLKLEPT

-382 LLAPDVDRI
+382 LLAPDIDRI
-391 AVTITGANNH
+391 EVKLTGEKANDRSL
-401 TMFYSFAGWKVVS
+401 FYSFLGWRV
-414 AAGSPVLPAGT
+414 ANITEEVLLQPGT
-425 VLTADDLN
+425 KLTAADLQH
-433 AYAGSDGVILLQAVW
+433 YTGSDGEVTLRAKW
-448 SGVDSHNRPN
+448 SGEDKLKRPI
-458 TVHFFLHLNGEIRGS
+458 TTYFFLHLNGEIRGS

-573 VKIPAEMLN
+573 VEIPAEMLN

-612 RFFVTKTFAGDAEAI
+612 RFFVAKTFAGDAEAI

-655 PAKEVT
+655 PAKAVT
-661 EQGKRGYTRYDA
+661 EQGKLGYTRYDA
-673 ETDTYTWEVPAQQR
+673 EADTYTWEVPAQQR

-722 YQDYPEESGITITAV
+722 YQDYPEESGITITAA

-832 EGTYTLTETLPT
+832 EGTYTLTEVLPT

-852 QVTVVQ
+852 QVTVAQ

-931 PGDAYTVELNKENE
+931 TGDAYTVELNKENE

-1047 PLKGAEFTLYADVE
+1047 PLKGAEFTLYADAE

-1106 TVKIAAGKATVSTPG
+1106 TVKIAAGKATISTPG

-1138 RVLGQLGEELPGA
+1138 KVLGPLGEELPGA
-1151 VLWVTRDNGSPMLY
+1151 VLRVTRDNGSPMLY
-1165 KTDEAG
+1165 KTNEAS

-1220 QLEQCEG
+1220 QLEQCKG

-1234 TLKLKELHILPST
+1234 TLELKELHILPST
-1247 GGTGT
+1247 GGAGT

-1267 LLPSRK
+1267 LLPGRK

>member
-1 MYTKI
+1 MHTKI

-16 ARRVSVL
+16 ARRASVL

-51 RPEPTPEPPA
+51 PPEPIPEPIPEPTPEPPA
-61 DDTTDDPA
+61 DD
-69 NGTTDDPADGTTDG
+69 
-83 TTDDPADG
+83 
-91 TTDDPADGT
+91 T

-134 VDGGWKQ
+134 VDGDWKQ

-147 DKIDSNSTRYY
+147 DKIDSDSTRYY

-170 YGFSSANY
+170 YGFSSAEY
-178 SGELFFPHTDGRNAD
+178 KGELFFPHTDNNGID
-193 TLWADAAPKKNTDGA
+193 KLWADALPQKNTDGT
-208 WRIPLSKQGPIY
+208 WRIPLSTQGPIY

-228 VGTPSYF
+228 VGSPGYF
-235 TGSKA
+235 DSSKS
-240 KTDPTMLEDNM
+240 KTDAAMLAENM
-251 FYTITVED
+251 FYTVTVED

-293 AMDGLTGKPLELGPT
+293 AMDGLTGTHLELEPT

-319 VEISQPVVFYPH
+319 EKISQPVVFYPH

-382 LLAPDVDRI
+382 LLAPDIDRI
-391 AVTITGANNH
+391 EVKLTGEKANNRSL
-401 TMFYSFAGWKVVS
+401 FYSFLGWRV
-414 AAGSPVLPAGT
+414 ANITEEVLLQPGT
-425 VLTADDLN
+425 KLTAADLQH
-433 AYAGSDGVILLQAVW
+433 YTGSDGEVTLRAKW
-448 SGVDSHNRPN
+448 SGEDKLKRPI
-458 TVHFFLHLNGEIRGS
+458 TTYFFLHLNGEIRGS

-573 VKIPAEMLN
+573 VEIPAEMLN

-612 RFFVTKTFAGDAEAI
+612 RFFVAKTFAGDAEAI

-655 PAKEVT
+655 PAKAVT
-661 EQGKRGYTRYDA
+661 EQGKLGYTRYDA
-673 ETDTYTWEVPAQQR
+673 EADTYTWEVPAQQR

-722 YQDYPEESGITITAV
+722 YQDYPEESGITITAA

-832 EGTYTLTETLPT
+832 EGTYTLTEVLPT

-852 QVTVVQ
+852 QVTVAQ

-931 PGDAYTVELNKENE
+931 TGDAYTVELNKENE

-1047 PLKGAEFTLYADVE
+1047 PLKGAEFTLYADAE

-1106 TVKIAAGKATVSTPG
+1106 TVKIAAGKATISTPG

-1138 RVLGQLGEELPGA
+1138 KVLGPLGEELPGA
-1151 VLWVTRDNGSPMLY
+1151 VLRVTRDNGSPMLY
-1165 KTDEAG
+1165 KTNEAS

-1220 QLEQCEG
+1220 QLEQCKG

-1234 TLKLKELHILPST
+1234 TLELKELHILPST

-1267 LLPSRK
+1267 LLPGRK

>member
-1 MYTKI
+1 MHTKI

-16 ARRVSVL
+16 ARRASVL

-38 YTVAGAAEATETA
+38 YTVADAAPAEEEPALVPAPEEALPEPEDSMTKEEETDEQPAEAQ
-51 RPEPTPEPPA
+51 PA
-61 DDTTDDPA
+61 EDKA
-69 NGTTDDPADGTTDG
+69 
-83 TTDDPADG
+83 
-91 TTDDPADGT
+91 
-100 TDDPADGTTDDPA
+100 
-113 DDITDRAAPTATAV
+113 RAAAATV
-127 TVTCYAA
+127 ECYAA
-134 VDGGWKQ
+134 RDGIWYP
-141 VGTVQT
+141 VTTVQT
-147 DKIDSNSTRYY
+147 AAQYADGSGKLRYY
-158 IMAAELDGIYGE
+158 ITAAELEEVYGA
-170 YGFSSANY
+170 YGFKAANY
-178 SGELFFPHTDGRNAD
+178 HGERFFPHTDSYDPNKM
-193 TLWADAAPKKNTDGA
+193 WAGAAPIKSEDGG
-208 WRIPLSKQGPIY
+208 WQIPLSHRTEIR
-220 LYYLPGNT
+220 LYYLPANKEGAE
-228 VGTPSYF
+228 SYF
-235 TGSKA
+235 LDKKELSNETLLA
-240 KTDPTMLEDNM
+240 ENM
-251 FYTITVED
+251 FYTVTVED

-293 AMDGLTGKPLELGPT
+293 AMDGLTGTHLELEPT

-319 VEISQPVVFYPH
+319 EKISQPVVFYPH

-382 LLAPDVDRI
+382 LLAPDIDRI
-391 AVTITGANNH
+391 EVKLTGEKANNRSL
-401 TMFYSFAGWKVVS
+401 FYSFLGWRV
-414 AAGSPVLPAGT
+414 ANITEEVLLQPGT
-425 VLTADDLN
+425 KLTAADLQH
-433 AYAGSDGVILLQAVW
+433 YTGSDGEVTLRAKW
-448 SGVDSHNRPN
+448 SGEDKLKRPI
-458 TVHFFLHLNGEIRGS
+458 TTHFFLHLNGEIRGS

-486 TPALHTTRM
+486 TPALYTIRM

-573 VKIPAEMLN
+573 VEIPAEMLN

-655 PAKEVT
+655 PAKAVT
-661 EQGKRGYTRYDA
+661 EQGKLGYTRYDA
-673 ETDTYTWEVPAQQR
+673 EADTYTWEVPAQQR

-1047 PLKGAEFTLYADVE
+1047 PLKGAEFTLYADAE

-1106 TVKIAAGKATVSTPG
+1106 TVKIAAGKATISTPG

-1151 VLWVTRDNGSPMLY
+1151 VLRVTRDNGSPMLY
-1165 KTDEAG
+1165 KTNEAG

-1220 QLEQCEG
+1220 QLEQCKG

-1234 TLKLKELHILPST
+1234 TLELKELHILPST

-1252 VPFTLAGAAL
+1252 VPFTLAGNKRAPCQGKPL
-1262 MAVAV
+1262 WITMI
-1267 LLPSRK
+1267 PK
-1273 KVK
+1273 E

>member
-1 MYTKI
+1 MHTKI

-38 YTVAGAAEATETA
+38 YTVADAAPAEEEPALVPAPEEALPEPEDSMTKEEETDEQPAEAQ
-51 RPEPTPEPPA
+51 PA
-61 DDTTDDPA
+61 EDKA
-69 NGTTDDPADGTTDG
+69 
-83 TTDDPADG
+83 
-91 TTDDPADGT
+91 
-100 TDDPADGTTDDPA
+100 
-113 DDITDRAAPTATAV
+113 RAAAATV
-127 TVTCYAA
+127 ECYAA
-134 VDGGWKQ
+134 RDGIWYP
-141 VGTVQT
+141 VTTVQT
-147 DKIDSNSTRYY
+147 AAQYADGSGKLRYY
-158 IMAAELDGIYGE
+158 ITAAELEEVYGA
-170 YGFSSANY
+170 YGFKAANY
-178 SGELFFPHTDGRNAD
+178 HGERFFPHTDSYDPNKM
-193 TLWADAAPKKNTDGA
+193 WAGAAPIKSEDGG
-208 WRIPLSKQGPIY
+208 WQIPLSHRTEIR
-220 LYYLPGNT
+220 LYYLPANKEGAE
-228 VGTPSYF
+228 SYF
-235 TGSKA
+235 LDKKELSNETLLA
-240 KTDPTMLEDNM
+240 ENM
-251 FYTITVED
+251 FYTVTVED

-293 AMDGLTGKPLELGPT
+293 AMDGLTGTHLELEPT

-319 VEISQPVVFYPH
+319 EKISQPVVFYPH

-382 LLAPDVDRI
+382 LLAPDIDRI
-391 AVTITGANNH
+391 EVKLTGEKANNRSL
-401 TMFYSFAGWKVVS
+401 FYSFLGWRV
-414 AAGSPVLPAGT
+414 ANITEEVLLQPGT
-425 VLTADDLN
+425 KLTAADLQH
-433 AYAGSDGVILLQAVW
+433 YTGSDGEVTLRAKW
-448 SGVDSHNRPN
+448 SGEDKLKRPI
-458 TVHFFLHLNGEIRGS
+458 TTHFFLHLNGEIRGS

-486 TPALHTTRM
+486 TPALYTIRM

-537 VNNPVQGGRL
+537 VNNPVQSGRL

-573 VKIPAEMLN
+573 VEIPAEMLN

-655 PAKEVT
+655 PAKAVT
-661 EQGKRGYTRYDA
+661 EQGKLGYTRYDA
-673 ETDTYTWEVPAQQR
+673 EADTYTWEVPAQQR

-722 YQDYPEESGITITAV
+722 YQDYPEESGITITAA

-832 EGTYTLTETLPT
+832 EGTYTLTEVLPT

-1047 PLKGAEFTLYADVE
+1047 PLKGAEFTLYADAE

-1106 TVKIAAGKATVSTPG
+1106 TVKIAAGKATISTPG

-1138 RVLGQLGEELPGA
+1138 KVLGPLGEELPGA
-1151 VLWVTRDNGSPMLY
+1151 VLRVTRDNGSPMLY
-1165 KTDEAG
+1165 KTNEAG

-1267 LLPSRK
+1267 LLPGRK

>member
-1 MYTKI
+1 MHTKI

-38 YTVAGAAEATETA
+38 YTVADAAPAEEEPALVPAPEEALPEPEDSMTKEEETDEQPAEAQ
-51 RPEPTPEPPA
+51 PA
-61 DDTTDDPA
+61 EDKA
-69 NGTTDDPADGTTDG
+69 
-83 TTDDPADG
+83 
-91 TTDDPADGT
+91 
-100 TDDPADGTTDDPA
+100 
-113 DDITDRAAPTATAV
+113 RAAAATV
-127 TVTCYAA
+127 ECYAA
-134 VDGGWKQ
+134 RDGIWYP
-141 VGTVQT
+141 VTTVQT
-147 DKIDSNSTRYY
+147 AAQYADGSGKLRYY
-158 IMAAELDGIYGE
+158 ITAAELEEVYGA
-170 YGFSSANY
+170 YGFKAANY
-178 SGELFFPHTDGRNAD
+178 HGERFFPHTDSYDPNKM
-193 TLWADAAPKKNTDGA
+193 WAGAAPIKSEDGG
-208 WRIPLSKQGPIY
+208 WQIPLSHRTEIR
-220 LYYLPGNT
+220 LYYLPANKEGAE
-228 VGTPSYF
+228 SYF
-235 TGSKA
+235 LDKKELSNETLLA
-240 KTDPTMLEDNM
+240 ENM
-251 FYTITVED
+251 FYTVTVED

-293 AMDGLTGKPLELGPT
+293 AMDGLTGTHLELEPT

-319 VEISQPVVFYPH
+319 EKISQPVVFYPH

-382 LLAPDVDRI
+382 LLAPDIDRI
-391 AVTITGANNH
+391 EVKLTGEKANNRSL
-401 TMFYSFAGWKVVS
+401 FYSFLGWRV
-414 AAGSPVLPAGT
+414 ANITEEVLLQPGT
-425 VLTADDLN
+425 KLTAADLQH
-433 AYAGSDGVILLQAVW
+433 YTGSDGEVTLRAKW
-448 SGVDSHNRPN
+448 SGEDKLKRPI
-458 TVHFFLHLNGEIRGS
+458 TTHFFLHLNGEIRGS

-486 TPALHTTRM
+486 TPALYTIRM

-511 GVVKPLVAR
+511 GVVKPLVAQ

-573 VKIPAEMLN
+573 VEIPAEMLN

-655 PAKEVT
+655 PAKAVT
-661 EQGKRGYTRYDA
+661 EQGKLGYTRYDA
-673 ETDTYTWEVPAQQR
+673 EADTYTWEVPAQQR

-1047 PLKGAEFTLYADVE
+1047 PLKGAEFTLYADAE

-1106 TVKIAAGKATVSTPG
+1106 TVKIAAGKATISTPG

-1138 RVLGQLGEELPGA
+1138 KVLGPLGEELPGA
-1151 VLWVTRDNGSPMLY
+1151 VLRVTRDNGSPMLY
-1165 KTDEAG
+1165 KTNEAG

-1267 LLPSRK
+1267 LLPGRK